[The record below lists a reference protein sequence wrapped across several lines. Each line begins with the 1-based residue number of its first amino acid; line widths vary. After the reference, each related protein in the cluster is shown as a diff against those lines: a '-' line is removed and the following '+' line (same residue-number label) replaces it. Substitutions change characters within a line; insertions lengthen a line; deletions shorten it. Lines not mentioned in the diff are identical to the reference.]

1 MYSRTQRIQEEKKQR
16 LRYGIRKFTGLGAAS
31 ALLGVGLLTSLSV
44 HAQTKTAEVRYDYV
58 TTEELTEAEKKA
70 IFTELPAQVTEDVT
84 YYLVYRKAGSSILP
98 QTGANTG
105 VLAGAIGAGLLLVGI
120 TVGRKNQRLVR
131 SAMTL
136 TLVGGSIVFT
146 SVSAVTVAQL
156 AQYGQTQ
163 TLTVGTAL
171 PDGKISIAG
180 YEFVGYLEGQKQ
192 SSETS
197 PALPTGLIDKAEEI
211 ENLPVQSTQPAD
223 ENKSD
228 IPTEPIPSEDK
239 VTDTPTEPTPSEDKV
254 EEVPA
259 ESKPAEKPVEETGGG
274 RVIGTEDK
282 VISETEKPVQPE
294 IPAPV
299 EKPAVPGDTE
309 TTVTPGE
316 EQPVSPEL
324 PTNPAEPDRPV
335 DTVRT
340 DVEKQVTVIKYETSY
355 VKDTSLPAGESKV
368 LTQGVDGKEIV
379 TTKVTYTNNVE
390 TAREIVAVE
399 TIAPVT
405 EVIAYND
412 EVSKNREELVES
424 LATISFA
431 TERRANADLEVGS
444 ERVLVAGVNGQTQTL
459 TKKVYDST
467 DVLISEEVVS
477 TEVVAQPVT
486 QVIEYGTKPKAVVET
501 TEETKVTELD
511 YTVETRQNPDLE
523 KGQTRTLTKGRKGT
537 LTQTYRITK
546 TNGNETAR
554 ELVKEERV
562 EPVNEIIEV
571 GTKAVVRYQIRQ
583 ETSVIPF
590 TTETRQVD
598 SLFEGESRELVAGVD
613 GQQTQTYK
621 DTYVDGVKVASE
633 MVGQP
638 EVIQPIKRIVEVG
651 TKKEKTSQV
660 LTETEVLAYTSIKE
674 EDPNLPE
681 GETKIKVQG
690 VNGERKVRITRV
702 TNNRTGQVREIREVI
717 SETAPITE
725 VIAESPIED
734 GNNSSKDTDGFKGL
748 DDPIKTLKILDIKK
762 GDIMFQNAN
771 VQFYA
776 DDARQFENKS
786 YGDLLS
792 LSEDERYRLA
802 ESTINAS
809 YLSIRPY
816 SDESLFYM
824 WLGASDEVVS
834 AFNTGQFIDETKVNL
849 YFLEYVNADRKLL
862 GIQPLTYDPL
872 LLSVAS
878 TRSSEMAT
886 YGDSQYEGQPHT
898 RPDGST
904 WSTALSILPDT
915 YESASFAENAQVYSV
930 MSNPY
935 QLTSEQ
941 WIAKKLFQG
950 WKTSPGHYA
959 NMMDADF
966 TRTAVSVRLTT
977 RYGSRSTYE
986 TNSMIGIEILS

>member
-44 HAQTKTAEVRYDYV
+44 HAQTKIAEVRYDYV
-58 TTEELTEAEKKA
+58 TTEELTESEKKA
-70 IFTELPAQVTEDVT
+70 IFTELPVQVTEDVT
-84 YYLVYRKAGSSILP
+84 YYLVYRKAGASMLP

-136 TLVGGSIVFT
+136 TLVGGSLVFT

-163 TLTVGTAL
+163 TLTVGSAL

-192 SSETS
+192 SREIS
-197 PALPTGLIDKAEEI
+197 PALPTGSIDKAEEN
-211 ENLPVQSTQPAD
+211 ENLPVQPTQPVD
-223 ENKSD
+223 ENTSD
-228 IPTEPIPSEDK
+228 IPAESIPSEEK
-239 VTDTPTEPTPSEDKV
+239 VTDTPTEQKPSEDKV

-274 RVIGTEDK
+274 QVIGREEK

-299 EKPAVPGDTE
+299 EKPAVPGETE

-316 EQPVSPEL
+316 EKPISPEL
-324 PTNPAEPDRPV
+324 PTNPSEPAQAV

-340 DVEKQVTVIKYETSY
+340 DIENQVTVIKYGTSY

-368 LTQGVDGKEIV
+368 LTQGVDGKQTV

-390 TAREIVAVE
+390 TAREVVATE
-399 TIAPVT
+399 TIEPVT

-412 EVSKNREELVES
+412 EVAQNREELVES
-424 LATISFA
+424 LTTISFA

-444 ERVLVAGVNGQTQTL
+444 ERVLVAGVNGQTKTL

-467 DVLISEEVVS
+467 GAVISEEVVS

-571 GTKAVVRYQIRQ
+571 GTKAVVRYQTRQ

-613 GQQTQTYK
+613 GQQIQTYK
-621 DTYVDGVKVASE
+621 DTYVDGVKVGSE

-638 EVIQPIKRIVEVG
+638 ELIQPIKRIVEVG
-651 TKKEKTSQV
+651 TKKEETSQV

-702 TNNRTGQVREIREVI
+702 TNNRTGQVSENREVF
-717 SETAPITE
+717 SETAPINEILVVGTKPASTNLLDKKTLTLDEFMSLTE
-725 VIAESPIED
+725 EQQDAFIAKKGTVPGTTIRT
-734 GNNSSKDTDGFKGL
+734 GATKDTFEKVETLINLDKLNAEFVRLLNEARAVEGL
-748 DDPIKTLKILDIKK
+748 SAVTYAGQGSDAQKAATVR
-762 GDIMFQNAN
+762 AN
-771 VQFYA
+771 
-776 DDARQFENKS
+776 
-786 YGDLLS
+786 
-792 LSEDERYRLA
+792 
-802 ESTINAS
+802 
-809 YLSIRPY
+809 
-816 SDESLFYM
+816 
-824 WLGASDEVVS
+824 
-834 AFNTGQFIDETKVNL
+834 
-849 YFLEYVNADRKLL
+849 
-862 GIQPLTYDPL
+862 
-872 LLSVAS
+872 
-878 TRSSEMAT
+878 EMADHGSLRYQGT
-886 YGDSQYEGQPHT
+886 ADGAHK
-898 RPDGST
+898 RPDGSKWT
-904 WSTALSILPDT
+904 TIYTAEQTARQGWRGENGLQLGSALSAYSAID
-915 YESASFAENAQVYSV
+915 ESRIANNLFSEWMRSAGHKAVMMKNLDNLQVAV
-930 MSNPY
+930 GIGLNDKAIE
-935 QLTSEQ
+935 TT
-941 WIAKKLFQG
+941 FNQG
-950 WKTSPGHYA
+950 VTVAMLELVEPKP
-959 NMMDADF
+959 
-966 TRTAVSVRLTT
+966 
-977 RYGSRSTYE
+977 
-986 TNSMIGIEILS
+986 

>member
-1 MYSRTQRIQEEKKQR
+1 MMYSRTQRIQEEKKQR

-58 TTEELTEAEKKA
+58 TTEELTEVEKKA
-70 IFTELPAQVTEDVT
+70 IFTELPAQVTEDVN
-84 YYLVYRKAGSSILP
+84 YYLVYRKVGSSILP
-98 QTGANTG
+98 QTGESTG

-120 TVGRKNQRLVR
+120 TVGRKNQRMVR

-136 TLVGGSIVFT
+136 TLVGGSLVFT

-156 AQYGQTQ
+156 AQYGQAQ
-163 TLTVGTAL
+163 TLTVGAAL

-180 YEFVGYLEGQKQ
+180 YEFVGYLEGKKQ
-192 SSETS
+192 SSDTS
-197 PALPTGLIDKAEEI
+197 PTLPTGSIDKAEEN
-211 ENLPVQSTQPAD
+211 ENLPVQPTQPAD
-223 ENKSD
+223 KNKSD
-228 IPTEPIPSEDK
+228 IPAESTPSEDK
-239 VTDTPTEPTPSEDKV
+239 ATDASAEQKPSEDKV

-274 RVIGTEDK
+274 QVIGTEDK

-299 EKPAVPGDTE
+299 EKPAVPGETE

-316 EQPVSPEL
+316 EKPVSPEL

-335 DTVRT
+335 DTIRT
-340 DVEKQVTVIKYETSY
+340 DVEKQVTVIKYGTSY

-368 LTQGVDGKEIV
+368 LTQGVDGKQTV

-390 TAREIVAVE
+390 TAREIVATE
-399 TIAPVT
+399 TIEPVT

-412 EVSKNREELVES
+412 EVSKNLEELIES

-431 TERRANADLEVGS
+431 TERRGNADLEVGS
-444 ERVLVAGVNGQTQTL
+444 ERVLVAGVNGQTKTL

-467 DVLISEEVVS
+467 GAVISEEVVS
-477 TEVVAQPVT
+477 TEVIAQPVT
-486 QVIEYGTKPKAVVET
+486 QVIEYGTKPKSVVET

-562 EPVNEIIEV
+562 DPVNEIIEV
-571 GTKAVVRYQIRQ
+571 GTKAVVRYQTRQ

-613 GQQTQTYK
+613 GQQTQAYK

-651 TKKEKTSQV
+651 IKKEETSQV

-702 TNNRTGQVREIREVI
+702 TNNRTGQVSETREVI
-717 SETAPITE
+717 SETAPVNEVLVVGTKPASTSLLDKKTLTLDEFMSLTE
-725 VIAESPIED
+725 EQQDAFIAKKGTVPGTTIRT
-734 GNNSSKDTDGFKGL
+734 GATKDTLEKVEQLINLDKLNAEFVSLLNAARAAEGL
-748 DDPIKTLKILDIKK
+748 SAVTYAGQGSDA
-762 GDIMFQNAN
+762 QNA
-771 VQFYA
+771 A
-776 DDARQFENKS
+776 TARAN
-786 YGDLLS
+786 
-792 LSEDERYRLA
+792 
-802 ESTINAS
+802 
-809 YLSIRPY
+809 
-816 SDESLFYM
+816 
-824 WLGASDEVVS
+824 
-834 AFNTGQFIDETKVNL
+834 
-849 YFLEYVNADRKLL
+849 
-862 GIQPLTYDPL
+862 
-872 LLSVAS
+872 
-878 TRSSEMAT
+878 EMADHGSLRYQGT
-886 YGDSQYEGQPHT
+886 VAGAHM
-898 RPDGST
+898 RPDGSKWT
-904 WSTALSILPDT
+904 TIYTAEQT
-915 YESASFAENAQVYSV
+915 ARQGWRGENALQMGSSLSAYSAINESRIANNLFTEWMNSAGHKAVMMKNLDNLQVAV
-930 MSNPY
+930 GIGLNDKAIE
-935 QLTSEQ
+935 TT
-941 WIAKKLFQG
+941 FNQG
-950 WKTSPGHYA
+950 VTVAMLELVEPKP
-959 NMMDADF
+959 
-966 TRTAVSVRLTT
+966 
-977 RYGSRSTYE
+977 
-986 TNSMIGIEILS
+986 

>member
-1 MYSRTQRIQEEKKQR
+1 MVYSRTQRIQEEKKQR

-58 TTEELTEAEKKA
+58 TTEELTEAEKNA
-70 IFTELPAQVTEDVT
+70 IFTELPAQVTEDVN
-84 YYLVYRKAGSSILP
+84 YYLVYRKVGSSILP
-98 QTGANTG
+98 QTGESTG
-105 VLAGAIGAGLLLVGI
+105 VLAGTIGAGLLLVGI
-120 TVGRKNQRLVR
+120 TVGRKNQRMVR

-136 TLVGGSIVFT
+136 TMVGGSLVFT

-163 TLTVGTAL
+163 TLTVGAAL

-192 SSETS
+192 SRETS
-197 PALPTGLIDKAEEI
+197 PALPTSSIDMAEEN
-211 ENLPVQSTQPAD
+211 ENLLVQPTQPAD

-228 IPTEPIPSEDK
+228 IPAESTPSEDK
-239 VTDTPTEPTPSEDKV
+239 ATDASAEQKPSEDKV

-274 RVIGTEDK
+274 QVIGTEDK

-294 IPAPV
+294 IPASV
-299 EKPAVPGDTE
+299 EKPAVPGETE

-316 EQPVSPEL
+316 EKPVSPEL

-340 DVEKQVTVIKYETSY
+340 DVEKQVTVIKYGTSY
-355 VKDTSLPAGESKV
+355 VKDTSLQAGESKV
-368 LTQGVDGKEIV
+368 LTQGVDGKQTV

-390 TAREIVAVE
+390 TAREIVATE
-399 TIAPVT
+399 TIEPVT

-412 EVSKNREELVES
+412 EVSKNREELIES
-424 LATISFA
+424 LTTISFA

-444 ERVLVAGVNGQTQTL
+444 ERVLVVGVNGQTKTL

-467 DVLISEEVVS
+467 GAVISEEVVS
-477 TEVVAQPVT
+477 TEVIAQPVT
-486 QVIEYGTKPKAVVET
+486 QVIEYGTKPKSVVET

-523 KGQTRTLTKGRKGT
+523 KGQTRTLTEGRKGT

-546 TNGNETAR
+546 TDGNETAR

-571 GTKAVVRYQIRQ
+571 GTKAVVRYQTRQ

-613 GQQTQTYK
+613 GQQTHTYK

-651 TKKEKTSQV
+651 IKKEETSQV

-674 EDPNLPE
+674 EDPNLSE

-702 TNNRTGQVREIREVI
+702 TNNRTGQVSETREVI
-717 SETAPITE
+717 SETAPVNE
-725 VIAESPIED
+725 VLVVGTKPAST
-734 GNNSSKDTDGFKGL
+734 SLL
-748 DDPIKTLKILDIKK
+748 DKKTLTLDEFMSLTEEQQDAFIAKK
-762 GDIMFQNAN
+762 GGVTGTSIRGGATKETFEKVETLINLDKLNAEFVRLLNAARAAEGLSAVTYAGQGSDAQNA
-771 VQFYA
+771 A
-776 DDARQFENKS
+776 TARAN
-786 YGDLLS
+786 
-792 LSEDERYRLA
+792 
-802 ESTINAS
+802 
-809 YLSIRPY
+809 
-816 SDESLFYM
+816 
-824 WLGASDEVVS
+824 
-834 AFNTGQFIDETKVNL
+834 
-849 YFLEYVNADRKLL
+849 
-862 GIQPLTYDPL
+862 
-872 LLSVAS
+872 
-878 TRSSEMAT
+878 EMADHGSLR
-886 YGDSQYEGQPHT
+886 YQGVPAGAHK
-898 RPDGST
+898 RPDGSHWT
-904 WSTALSILPDT
+904 TIYTAEQTARQGWRGENALQFGTALTARMAANETELASDLFD
-915 YESASFAENAQVYSV
+915 EWMRSAGHKAVMMKNLDNLQVAV
-930 MSNPY
+930 GIGLNDKAIE
-935 QLTSEQ
+935 TT
-941 WIAKKLFQG
+941 FNQG
-950 WKTSPGHYA
+950 VTVAMLELVEPKP
-959 NMMDADF
+959 
-966 TRTAVSVRLTT
+966 
-977 RYGSRSTYE
+977 
-986 TNSMIGIEILS
+986 

>member
-1 MYSRTQRIQEEKKQR
+1 MVYSRTQRIQEEKKQR

-58 TTEELTEAEKKA
+58 TTEELTEVEKKA
-70 IFTELPAQVTEDVT
+70 IFTELPAQVTEDVN
-84 YYLVYRKAGSSILP
+84 YYLVYRKVGSSILP
-98 QTGANTG
+98 QTGESTG

-136 TLVGGSIVFT
+136 TLVGGSLVFT

-163 TLTVGTAL
+163 TLTVGAAL

-180 YEFVGYLEGQKQ
+180 YEFVGYLEGKKQ

-197 PALPTGLIDKAEEI
+197 PTLPTGSIDKAEEN
-211 ENLPVQSTQPAD
+211 ENLPVQPTQPVD

-228 IPTEPIPSEDK
+228 IPAESTPSEDK
-239 VTDTPTEPTPSEDKV
+239 VTDASAEQKPSEDKV
-254 EEVPA
+254 EEVPV
-259 ESKPAEKPVEETGGG
+259 ESKPAEKPVEETGSGQ
-274 RVIGTEDK
+274 VIGTEDK
-282 VISETEKPVQPE
+282 VISETGKPVQPE

-299 EKPAVPGDTE
+299 EKPAVPGETE
-309 TTVTPGE
+309 TTVIPGE
-316 EQPVSPEL
+316 EKPVSPEL

-340 DVEKQVTVIKYETSY
+340 DVEKQVTVIKYGTSY

-368 LTQGVDGKEIV
+368 LTQGVDGKQTV

-390 TAREIVAVE
+390 TAREIVVTE
-399 TIAPVT
+399 TIEPVT

-412 EVSKNREELVES
+412 VVSKNREELIES
-424 LATISFA
+424 LTTVSFA

-444 ERVLVAGVNGQTQTL
+444 ERVLVAGVNGQTKTL

-467 DVLISEEVVS
+467 GAVISEEVVS
-477 TEVVAQPVT
+477 TEVVTQPVT
-486 QVIEYGTKPKAVVET
+486 QVIEYGTKPKSVVET

-571 GTKAVVRYQIRQ
+571 GTKAVVRYQTRQ

-651 TKKEKTSQV
+651 IKKEETSQV

-702 TNNRTGQVREIREVI
+702 TNNRTGQVSENREVI
-717 SETAPITE
+717 SETAPVNEVLVVGTKLASTSLLDKKTLTLDEFMSLTE
-725 VIAESPIED
+725 EQQDAFIAKKGTVPGTTIRT
-734 GNNSSKDTDGFKGL
+734 GATKDTLEKVEQLINLDKLNSEFITLLNAARAAEGL
-748 DDPIKTLKILDIKK
+748 SAVTYAGQGSDA
-762 GDIMFQNAN
+762 QNA
-771 VQFYA
+771 A
-776 DDARQFENKS
+776 TARAN
-786 YGDLLS
+786 
-792 LSEDERYRLA
+792 
-802 ESTINAS
+802 
-809 YLSIRPY
+809 
-816 SDESLFYM
+816 
-824 WLGASDEVVS
+824 
-834 AFNTGQFIDETKVNL
+834 
-849 YFLEYVNADRKLL
+849 
-862 GIQPLTYDPL
+862 
-872 LLSVAS
+872 
-878 TRSSEMAT
+878 EMADHGSLRYQGT
-886 YGDSQYEGQPHT
+886 ADGAHK
-898 RPDGST
+898 RPDGSKWT
-904 WSTALSILPDT
+904 TIYTAEQTARQGWRGENALQLGSALSAYSAID
-915 YESASFAENAQVYSV
+915 ESRIANSLFNEWMNSAGHKAVMMKNLDNLQVAV
-930 MSNPY
+930 GIGLNDKAIE
-935 QLTSEQ
+935 TT
-941 WIAKKLFQG
+941 FQNG
-950 WKTSPGHYA
+950 VTVAMLELVEPKPQR
-959 NMMDADF
+959 N
-966 TRTAVSVRLTT
+966 
-977 RYGSRSTYE
+977 
-986 TNSMIGIEILS
+986 

>member
-1 MYSRTQRIQEEKKQR
+1 MVYCRTQRIQEEKKQR

-98 QTGANTG
+98 QTGANTS

-136 TLVGGSIVFT
+136 TLVGGSLVFT

-163 TLTVGTAL
+163 TLTVGAAL

-197 PALPTGLIDKAEEI
+197 PALPTGSIDKAEEI

-274 RVIGTEDK
+274 QVIGTEDK

-309 TTVTPGE
+309 TPVTPGE

-390 TAREIVAVE
+390 TAREIVATE

-467 DVLISEEVVS
+467 GVLISEEVVS

-571 GTKAVVRYQIRQ
+571 GTKAVVRYQTRQ

-613 GQQTQTYK
+613 GQQTQPYK

-651 TKKEKTSQV
+651 TKKEETSQV

-674 EDPNLPE
+674 EDSNLPE

-702 TNNRTGQVREIREVI
+702 TNNRTGQVSEAREVI
-717 SETAPITE
+717 SETAPVNE
-725 VIAESPIED
+725 VLVVGTKPAST
-734 GNNSSKDTDGFKGL
+734 NLL
-748 DDPIKTLKILDIKK
+748 DKKTLTLDEFMSLTEEQQDAFIAKK
-762 GDIMFQNAN
+762 GHYVTGDDIRTGATKETFEKIEKLINIDKLNNEFARLLNQARAAEGLSPVTYAGKNSVAQSAATARAN
-771 VQFYA
+771 EMA
-776 DDARQFENKS
+776 DH
-786 YGDLLS
+786 G
-792 LSEDERYRLA
+792 
-802 ESTINAS
+802 
-809 YLSIRPY
+809 SIRY
-816 SDESLFYM
+816 QGTE
-824 WLGASDEVVS
+824 
-834 AFNTGQFIDETKVNL
+834 
-849 YFLEYVNADRKLL
+849 
-862 GIQPLTYDPL
+862 
-872 LLSVAS
+872 
-878 TRSSEMAT
+878 
-886 YGDSQYEGQPHT
+886 EGKHK
-898 RPDGST
+898 RPDGSKWT
-904 WSTALSILPDT
+904 TIYTA
-915 YESASFAENAQVYSV
+915 EQSARQGWRGENALQWRVLSAERVSNEIELADSLFNEWMRSAGHKAVMMKPYSNLQV
-930 MSNPY
+930 
-935 QLTSEQ
+935 
-941 WIAKKLFQG
+941 
-950 WKTSPGHYA
+950 
-959 NMMDADF
+959 
-966 TRTAVSVRLTT
+966 AVGIGL
-977 RYGSRSTYE
+977 
-986 TNSMIGIEILS
+986 NDKGIETTYRNGVTVAMLELIQPKP

>member
-1 MYSRTQRIQEEKKQR
+1 MVYSRTQRIQEEKKQR

-70 IFTELPAQVTEDVT
+70 IFTELPAQVTEDVN
-84 YYLVYRKAGSSILP
+84 YYLVYRKVGSSILP
-98 QTGANTG
+98 QTGESTG

-120 TVGRKNQRLVR
+120 TVGRKNQRMVR

-136 TLVGGSIVFT
+136 TLVGGSLVFT

-163 TLTVGTAL
+163 TLTVGSAL

-180 YEFVGYLEGQKQ
+180 YEFVGYLEGKKQ
-192 SSETS
+192 SSDTS
-197 PALPTGLIDKAEEI
+197 PTLPTGSIDKAEEN
-211 ENLPVQSTQPAD
+211 ENLPVQPTQPAD
-223 ENKSD
+223 KNKSD
-228 IPTEPIPSEDK
+228 IPAESTPSEDK
-239 VTDTPTEPTPSEDKV
+239 ATDASAEQKPSEDKV

-274 RVIGTEDK
+274 QVIGTEDK

-299 EKPAVPGDTE
+299 EKPAVPGETE

-316 EQPVSPEL
+316 EKPVSPEL

-340 DVEKQVTVIKYETSY
+340 DVEKQVTVIKYGTSY

-368 LTQGVDGKEIV
+368 LTQGVDGKQTV

-390 TAREIVAVE
+390 TAREIVATE
-399 TIAPVT
+399 TIEPVT

-424 LATISFA
+424 LTTISFA

-444 ERVLVAGVNGQTQTL
+444 ERVLVAGVNGQTKTL

-467 DVLISEEVVS
+467 GAVISEEVVS
-477 TEVVAQPVT
+477 TEVIAQPVT
-486 QVIEYGTKPKAVVET
+486 QVIEYGTKPKSVVET

-571 GTKAVVRYQIRQ
+571 GTKAVVRYQTRQ

-613 GQQTQTYK
+613 GQQIQTYK

-651 TKKEKTSQV
+651 IKKEETSQV

-702 TNNRTGQVREIREVI
+702 TNNRTGQVSETREVI
-717 SETAPITE
+717 SETAPVNEVLVVGTKPASTSLLDKKTLTLDEFMSLTE
-725 VIAESPIED
+725 EQQDAFIAKKGTVPGTTIRT
-734 GNNSSKDTDGFKGL
+734 GATKDTLEKVEQLINLDKLNAEFVSLLNAARAAEGL
-748 DDPIKTLKILDIKK
+748 SAVTYAGQGSDA
-762 GDIMFQNAN
+762 QNA
-771 VQFYA
+771 A
-776 DDARQFENKS
+776 TARAN
-786 YGDLLS
+786 
-792 LSEDERYRLA
+792 
-802 ESTINAS
+802 
-809 YLSIRPY
+809 
-816 SDESLFYM
+816 
-824 WLGASDEVVS
+824 
-834 AFNTGQFIDETKVNL
+834 
-849 YFLEYVNADRKLL
+849 
-862 GIQPLTYDPL
+862 
-872 LLSVAS
+872 
-878 TRSSEMAT
+878 EMADHGSLRYQGT
-886 YGDSQYEGQPHT
+886 ADGAHK
-898 RPDGST
+898 RPDGSKWT
-904 WSTALSILPDT
+904 TIYTAEQTARQGWRGENALQLGSALSAYSAID
-915 YESASFAENAQVYSV
+915 ESSIANSLFNEWMNSAGHKAVMMKNLDNLQV
-930 MSNPY
+930 
-935 QLTSEQ
+935 
-941 WIAKKLFQG
+941 
-950 WKTSPGHYA
+950 
-959 NMMDADF
+959 
-966 TRTAVSVRLTT
+966 AVGIGLNDKAIETT
-977 RYGSRSTYE
+977 FRNGVTVAMLE
-986 TNSMIGIEILS
+986 LVEPKP

>member
-1 MYSRTQRIQEEKKQR
+1 MVYSRTQRIQEEKKQR

-58 TTEELTEAEKKA
+58 TTEELTEVEKKA
-70 IFTELPAQVTEDVT
+70 IFTELPAQVTEDVN
-84 YYLVYRKAGSSILP
+84 YYLVYRKVGSSILP
-98 QTGANTG
+98 QTGESTG

-136 TLVGGSIVFT
+136 TLVGGSLVFT

-163 TLTVGTAL
+163 TLTVGAAL

-180 YEFVGYLEGQKQ
+180 YEFVGYLEGKKQ

-197 PALPTGLIDKAEEI
+197 PTLPTGSIDKAEEN
-211 ENLPVQSTQPAD
+211 ENLPVQPTQPVD

-228 IPTEPIPSEDK
+228 IPAESTPSEDK
-239 VTDTPTEPTPSEDKV
+239 VTDASAEQKPSEDKV
-254 EEVPA
+254 EEVPV
-259 ESKPAEKPVEETGGG
+259 ESKPAEKPVEETGSGQ
-274 RVIGTEDK
+274 VIGTEDK
-282 VISETEKPVQPE
+282 VISETGKPVQPE

-299 EKPAVPGDTE
+299 EKPAVPGETE
-309 TTVTPGE
+309 TTVIPGE
-316 EQPVSPEL
+316 EKPVSPEL

-340 DVEKQVTVIKYETSY
+340 DVEKQVTVIKYGTSY

-368 LTQGVDGKEIV
+368 LTQGVDGKQTV

-390 TAREIVAVE
+390 TAREIVVTE
-399 TIAPVT
+399 TIEPVT

-412 EVSKNREELVES
+412 EVSKNREELIES
-424 LATISFA
+424 LTTVSFA

-444 ERVLVAGVNGQTQTL
+444 ERVLVAGVNGQTKTL

-467 DVLISEEVVS
+467 GAVISEEVVS
-477 TEVVAQPVT
+477 TEVVTQPVT
-486 QVIEYGTKPKAVVET
+486 QVIEYGTKPKSVVET

-571 GTKAVVRYQIRQ
+571 GTKAVVRYQTRQ

-651 TKKEKTSQV
+651 IKKEETSQV

-702 TNNRTGQVREIREVI
+702 TNNRTGQVSENREVI
-717 SETAPITE
+717 SETAPVNEVLVVGTKLASTSLLDKKMLTLDEFMSLTE
-725 VIAESPIED
+725 EQQDAFIAKKGTVPGTTIRT
-734 GNNSSKDTDGFKGL
+734 GATKDTLEKVESLINLDKLNAEFVNLLNAARAAEGL
-748 DDPIKTLKILDIKK
+748 SAVTYAGQGSDA
-762 GDIMFQNAN
+762 QNA
-771 VQFYA
+771 A
-776 DDARQFENKS
+776 TARAN
-786 YGDLLS
+786 
-792 LSEDERYRLA
+792 
-802 ESTINAS
+802 
-809 YLSIRPY
+809 
-816 SDESLFYM
+816 
-824 WLGASDEVVS
+824 
-834 AFNTGQFIDETKVNL
+834 
-849 YFLEYVNADRKLL
+849 
-862 GIQPLTYDPL
+862 
-872 LLSVAS
+872 
-878 TRSSEMAT
+878 EMADHGSLRYQGT
-886 YGDSQYEGQPHT
+886 IAGAHM
-898 RPDGST
+898 RPDGSKWT
-904 WSTALSILPDT
+904 TIYTAEQVARQGWRGENALQLGSALSAYSAIDESRIANSLFT
-915 YESASFAENAQVYSV
+915 EWMNSASHKAVMMKDLDNLQV
-930 MSNPY
+930 
-935 QLTSEQ
+935 
-941 WIAKKLFQG
+941 
-950 WKTSPGHYA
+950 
-959 NMMDADF
+959 
-966 TRTAVSVRLTT
+966 AVGIGLNDKAIDTT
-977 RYGSRSTYE
+977 FRNGVTVAMLE
-986 TNSMIGIEILS
+986 LVEPKP

>member
-1 MYSRTQRIQEEKKQR
+1 MVYSRTQRIQEEKKQR

-58 TTEELTEAEKKA
+58 TTEELTEVEKKA
-70 IFTELPAQVTEDVT
+70 IFTELPAQVTEDVN
-84 YYLVYRKAGSSILP
+84 YYLVYRKVGSSILP
-98 QTGANTG
+98 QTGESTG

-136 TLVGGSIVFT
+136 TLVGGSLVFT

-163 TLTVGTAL
+163 TLTVGAAL

-180 YEFVGYLEGQKQ
+180 YEFVGYLEGKKQ

-197 PALPTGLIDKAEEI
+197 PTLPTGSIDKAEEN
-211 ENLPVQSTQPAD
+211 ENLPVQPTQPVD

-228 IPTEPIPSEDK
+228 IPAESTPSEDK
-239 VTDTPTEPTPSEDKV
+239 VTDASAEQKPSEDKV
-254 EEVPA
+254 EEVPV
-259 ESKPAEKPVEETGGG
+259 ESKPAEKPVEETGSGQ
-274 RVIGTEDK
+274 VIGTEDK
-282 VISETEKPVQPE
+282 VISETGKPVQPE

-299 EKPAVPGDTE
+299 EKPAVPGETE

-316 EQPVSPEL
+316 EKPVSPEL

-340 DVEKQVTVIKYETSY
+340 DVEKQVTVIKYGTSY

-368 LTQGVDGKEIV
+368 LTQGVDGKQTV

-390 TAREIVAVE
+390 TAREIVATE
-399 TIAPVT
+399 TIEPVT

-412 EVSKNREELVES
+412 EVSKNREELIES
-424 LATISFA
+424 LTTISFA

-444 ERVLVAGVNGQTQTL
+444 ERVLVAGVNGQTKTL

-467 DVLISEEVVS
+467 GAVISEEVVS
-477 TEVVAQPVT
+477 TEVIAQPVT
-486 QVIEYGTKPKAVVET
+486 QVIEYGTKPKSVVET

-571 GTKAVVRYQIRQ
+571 GTKAVVRYQTRQ

-613 GQQTQTYK
+613 GQQIQTYK

-651 TKKEKTSQV
+651 IKKEETSQV

-702 TNNRTGQVREIREVI
+702 TNNRTGQVSETREVI
-717 SETAPITE
+717 SETAPVNEVLVVGTKPASTSLLDKKTLTLDEFMSLTE
-725 VIAESPIED
+725 EQQDAFIAKKGTVPGTTIRT
-734 GNNSSKDTDGFKGL
+734 GATKDTLEKVEQLINLDKLNAEFVSLLNAARAAEGL
-748 DDPIKTLKILDIKK
+748 SAVTYAGQGSDA
-762 GDIMFQNAN
+762 QNA
-771 VQFYA
+771 A
-776 DDARQFENKS
+776 TARAN
-786 YGDLLS
+786 
-792 LSEDERYRLA
+792 
-802 ESTINAS
+802 
-809 YLSIRPY
+809 
-816 SDESLFYM
+816 
-824 WLGASDEVVS
+824 
-834 AFNTGQFIDETKVNL
+834 
-849 YFLEYVNADRKLL
+849 
-862 GIQPLTYDPL
+862 
-872 LLSVAS
+872 
-878 TRSSEMAT
+878 EMADHGSLRYQGT
-886 YGDSQYEGQPHT
+886 ADGAHK
-898 RPDGST
+898 RPDGSKWT
-904 WSTALSILPDT
+904 TIYTAEQTARQGWRGENALQLGSALSAYSAID
-915 YESASFAENAQVYSV
+915 ESSIANSLFNEWMNSAGHKAVMMKNLDNLQV
-930 MSNPY
+930 
-935 QLTSEQ
+935 
-941 WIAKKLFQG
+941 
-950 WKTSPGHYA
+950 
-959 NMMDADF
+959 
-966 TRTAVSVRLTT
+966 AVGIGLNDKAIETT
-977 RYGSRSTYE
+977 FRNGVTVAMLE
-986 TNSMIGIEILS
+986 LVEPKP

>member
-1 MYSRTQRIQEEKKQR
+1 MVYSRTQRIQEEKKQR

-58 TTEELTEAEKKA
+58 TTEELTEVEKKA
-70 IFTELPAQVTEDVT
+70 IFTELPAQVTEDVN
-84 YYLVYRKAGSSILP
+84 YYLVYRKVGSSILP
-98 QTGANTG
+98 QTGESTG

-136 TLVGGSIVFT
+136 TLVGGSLVFT

-163 TLTVGTAL
+163 TLTVGAAL

-180 YEFVGYLEGQKQ
+180 YEFVGYLEGKKQ

-197 PALPTGLIDKAEEI
+197 PTLPTASIDKAEEN
-211 ENLPVQSTQPAD
+211 ENLPVQPTQPVD

-228 IPTEPIPSEDK
+228 IPAESTPSEDK
-239 VTDTPTEPTPSEDKV
+239 VTDASAEQKPSEDKV
-254 EEVPA
+254 EEVPV
-259 ESKPAEKPVEETGGG
+259 ESKPAEKPVEETGSGQ
-274 RVIGTEDK
+274 VIGTEDK
-282 VISETEKPVQPE
+282 VISETGKPVQPE

-299 EKPAVPGDTE
+299 EKPAVPGETE
-309 TTVTPGE
+309 TTVIPGE
-316 EQPVSPEL
+316 EKPVSPEL

-340 DVEKQVTVIKYETSY
+340 DVEKQVTVIKYGTSY

-368 LTQGVDGKEIV
+368 LTQGVDGKQTV

-390 TAREIVAVE
+390 TAREIVATE
-399 TIAPVT
+399 TIEPVT

-412 EVSKNREELVES
+412 EVSKNREELIES
-424 LATISFA
+424 LTTVSFA

-444 ERVLVAGVNGQTQTL
+444 ERVLVAGVNGQTKTL

-467 DVLISEEVVS
+467 GAVISEEVVS
-477 TEVVAQPVT
+477 TEVVTQPVT
-486 QVIEYGTKPKAVVET
+486 QVIEYGTKPKSVVET

-571 GTKAVVRYQIRQ
+571 GTKAVVRYQTRQ

-651 TKKEKTSQV
+651 IKKEETSQV

-702 TNNRTGQVREIREVI
+702 TNNRTGQVSETREVI
-717 SETAPITE
+717 SETAPVNEVLVVGTKPASTSLLDKKTLTLDEFMSLTE
-725 VIAESPIED
+725 EQQDAFIAKKGTVPGTTIRT
-734 GNNSSKDTDGFKGL
+734 GATKDTLEKVESLINLDKLNAEFVNLLNAARAAEGL
-748 DDPIKTLKILDIKK
+748 SAVTYAGQGSDA
-762 GDIMFQNAN
+762 QNA
-771 VQFYA
+771 A
-776 DDARQFENKS
+776 TARAN
-786 YGDLLS
+786 
-792 LSEDERYRLA
+792 
-802 ESTINAS
+802 
-809 YLSIRPY
+809 
-816 SDESLFYM
+816 
-824 WLGASDEVVS
+824 
-834 AFNTGQFIDETKVNL
+834 
-849 YFLEYVNADRKLL
+849 
-862 GIQPLTYDPL
+862 
-872 LLSVAS
+872 
-878 TRSSEMAT
+878 EMADHGSLRYQGT
-886 YGDSQYEGQPHT
+886 IAGAHM
-898 RPDGST
+898 RPDGSKWT
-904 WSTALSILPDT
+904 TIYTAEQVARQGWRGENALQLGSALSAYSAIDESRIANSLFT
-915 YESASFAENAQVYSV
+915 EWMNSASHKAVMMKDLDNLQV
-930 MSNPY
+930 
-935 QLTSEQ
+935 
-941 WIAKKLFQG
+941 
-950 WKTSPGHYA
+950 
-959 NMMDADF
+959 
-966 TRTAVSVRLTT
+966 AVGIGLNDKAIDTT
-977 RYGSRSTYE
+977 FRNGVTVAMLE
-986 TNSMIGIEILS
+986 LVEPKP

>member
-1 MYSRTQRIQEEKKQR
+1 MVYSRTQRIQEEKKQR

-70 IFTELPAQVTEDVT
+70 IFTELPAQVTEDVN
-84 YYLVYRKAGSSILP
+84 YYLVYRKVGSSILP
-98 QTGANTG
+98 QTGESTG
-105 VLAGAIGAGLLLVGI
+105 VLAGAIGAGLLLVGV
-120 TVGRKNQRLVR
+120 TVGRKNQRMVR

-136 TLVGGSIVFT
+136 TLVGGSLVFT

-156 AQYGQTQ
+156 AQYGQAQ
-163 TLTVGTAL
+163 TLTVGAAL

-180 YEFVGYLEGQKQ
+180 YEFVGYLEGKKQ
-192 SSETS
+192 SSDTS
-197 PALPTGLIDKAEEI
+197 PTLPTGSIDKAEEN
-211 ENLPVQSTQPAD
+211 ENLPVQPTQPAD
-223 ENKSD
+223 KNKSD
-228 IPTEPIPSEDK
+228 IPAES
-239 VTDTPTEPTPSEDKV
+239 TPSEDKATDASAEQKPSEDEV

-274 RVIGTEDK
+274 QVIGTEDK

-294 IPAPV
+294 IPVPV
-299 EKPAVPGDTE
+299 EKPAVPGKTE

-316 EQPVSPEL
+316 EKPVSPEL

-340 DVEKQVTVIKYETSY
+340 DVEKQVTVIKYGTSY

-368 LTQGVDGKEIV
+368 LTQGVDGKQTV

-390 TAREIVAVE
+390 TAREIVATE
-399 TIAPVT
+399 TIEPVT

-412 EVSKNREELVES
+412 EVSKNLEELIES

-431 TERRANADLEVGS
+431 TERRGNADLEVGS
-444 ERVLVAGVNGQTQTL
+444 ERVLVAGVNGQTKTL

-467 DVLISEEVVS
+467 GAVISEEVVS
-477 TEVVAQPVT
+477 TEVIAQPVT
-486 QVIEYGTKPKAVVET
+486 QVIEYGTKPKSVVET

-571 GTKAVVRYQIRQ
+571 GTKAVVRYQTRQ

-613 GQQTQTYK
+613 GQQTQAYK

-651 TKKEKTSQV
+651 IKKEETSQV

-702 TNNRTGQVREIREVI
+702 TNNRTGQVSETREVI
-717 SETAPITE
+717 SETAPVNEVLVVGTKPASTSILDKKTLTLDEFMSLTE
-725 VIAESPIED
+725 EQQDAFIAKKGTVPGTTIRT
-734 GNNSSKDTDGFKGL
+734 GATKDTLEKVEQLINLDKLNAEFVSLLNAARAAEGL
-748 DDPIKTLKILDIKK
+748 SAVTYAGQGSDA
-762 GDIMFQNAN
+762 QNA
-771 VQFYA
+771 A
-776 DDARQFENKS
+776 TARAN
-786 YGDLLS
+786 
-792 LSEDERYRLA
+792 
-802 ESTINAS
+802 
-809 YLSIRPY
+809 
-816 SDESLFYM
+816 
-824 WLGASDEVVS
+824 
-834 AFNTGQFIDETKVNL
+834 
-849 YFLEYVNADRKLL
+849 
-862 GIQPLTYDPL
+862 
-872 LLSVAS
+872 
-878 TRSSEMAT
+878 EMADHGSLRYQGT
-886 YGDSQYEGQPHT
+886 ADGAHK
-898 RPDGST
+898 RPDGSKWT
-904 WSTALSILPDT
+904 TIYTAEQTARQGWRGENALQMGAALSA
-915 YESASFAENAQVYSV
+915 YSAIDEIDIANGLFTEWMNSAGHKAVMMKNLDNLQV
-930 MSNPY
+930 
-935 QLTSEQ
+935 
-941 WIAKKLFQG
+941 
-950 WKTSPGHYA
+950 
-959 NMMDADF
+959 
-966 TRTAVSVRLTT
+966 AVGIGLNDKAIETT
-977 RYGSRSTYE
+977 FRNGVTVAMLE
-986 TNSMIGIEILS
+986 LVEPKP

>member
-1 MYSRTQRIQEEKKQR
+1 MVYSRTQRIQEEKKQR

-70 IFTELPAQVTEDVT
+70 IFTELPAQVTEDVN
-84 YYLVYRKAGSSILP
+84 YYLVYRKVGSSILP
-98 QTGANTG
+98 QTGESTG
-105 VLAGAIGAGLLLVGI
+105 VLAGAIGAGLLLVGV
-120 TVGRKNQRLVR
+120 TVGRKNQRMVR

-136 TLVGGSIVFT
+136 TLVGGSLVFT

-163 TLTVGTAL
+163 TLTVGSAL

-180 YEFVGYLEGQKQ
+180 YEFVGYLEGKKQ
-192 SSETS
+192 SRETS
-197 PALPTGLIDKAEEI
+197 PTLPTGSIDKAEEN
-211 ENLPVQSTQPAD
+211 ENLLVQPTQPAD
-223 ENKSD
+223 KNKSD
-228 IPTEPIPSEDK
+228 IPAESTPSEDK
-239 VTDTPTEPTPSEDKV
+239 ATDASAEQKPSEDKV

-274 RVIGTEDK
+274 QVIGTEDK
-282 VISETEKPVQPE
+282 VISETEKSVQPE
-294 IPAPV
+294 IPASV
-299 EKPAVPGDTE
+299 EKPAVPGETE

-316 EQPVSPEL
+316 EKPVSPEL

-340 DVEKQVTVIKYETSY
+340 DVEKQVTVIKYGTSY

-368 LTQGVDGKEIV
+368 LTQGVDGKQTV

-390 TAREIVAVE
+390 TAREIVATE
-399 TIAPVT
+399 TIEPVT

-412 EVSKNREELVES
+412 EISKNREELVES
-424 LATISFA
+424 LTTISFA

-444 ERVLVAGVNGQTQTL
+444 ERVLVAGVNGQTKTL

-467 DVLISEEVVS
+467 GAVISEEVVS
-477 TEVVAQPVT
+477 TEVIAQPVT
-486 QVIEYGTKPKAVVET
+486 QVIEYGTKPKSVVET

-571 GTKAVVRYQIRQ
+571 GTKAVVRYQTRQ

-613 GQQTQTYK
+613 GQQIQTYK

-651 TKKEKTSQV
+651 IKKEETSQV

-702 TNNRTGQVREIREVI
+702 TNNRTGQVSETREVI
-717 SETAPITE
+717 SETAPVNEVLVVGTKPASTSLLDKKTLTLDEFMSLTE
-725 VIAESPIED
+725 EQQDAFIAKKGTVPGTTIRT
-734 GNNSSKDTDGFKGL
+734 GATKDTLEKVEQLINLDKLNAEFVSLLNAARAAEGL
-748 DDPIKTLKILDIKK
+748 SAVTYAGQGSDA
-762 GDIMFQNAN
+762 QNA
-771 VQFYA
+771 A
-776 DDARQFENKS
+776 TARAN
-786 YGDLLS
+786 
-792 LSEDERYRLA
+792 
-802 ESTINAS
+802 
-809 YLSIRPY
+809 
-816 SDESLFYM
+816 
-824 WLGASDEVVS
+824 
-834 AFNTGQFIDETKVNL
+834 
-849 YFLEYVNADRKLL
+849 
-862 GIQPLTYDPL
+862 
-872 LLSVAS
+872 
-878 TRSSEMAT
+878 EMADHGSLRYQGT
-886 YGDSQYEGQPHT
+886 ADGAHK
-898 RPDGST
+898 RPDGSKWT
-904 WSTALSILPDT
+904 TIYTAEQT
-915 YESASFAENAQVYSV
+915 ARQGWRGENALQMGSSLSAYSAINESRIANNLFTEWMNSAGHKAVMMKNLDNLQVAV
-930 MSNPY
+930 GIGLNDKAIE
-935 QLTSEQ
+935 TT
-941 WIAKKLFQG
+941 FNQG
-950 WKTSPGHYA
+950 VTVAMLELVEPKP
-959 NMMDADF
+959 
-966 TRTAVSVRLTT
+966 
-977 RYGSRSTYE
+977 
-986 TNSMIGIEILS
+986 

>member
-1 MYSRTQRIQEEKKQR
+1 MVYSRTQRIQEEKKQR

-70 IFTELPAQVTEDVT
+70 IFTELPAQVTEDVN
-84 YYLVYRKAGSSILP
+84 YYLVYRKVGSSILP
-98 QTGANTG
+98 QTGESTG
-105 VLAGAIGAGLLLVGI
+105 VLAGAIGAGLLLVGV
-120 TVGRKNQRLVR
+120 TVGRKNQRMVR

-136 TLVGGSIVFT
+136 TLVGGSLVFT

-156 AQYGQTQ
+156 AQYGQAQ
-163 TLTVGTAL
+163 TLTVGAAL

-180 YEFVGYLEGQKQ
+180 YEFVGYLEGKKQ
-192 SSETS
+192 SRETS
-197 PALPTGLIDKAEEI
+197 SALPMGSIDKAEEN
-211 ENLPVQSTQPAD
+211 ENLLVQPTQPAD

-228 IPTEPIPSEDK
+228 IPTESIPSEDK
-239 VTDTPTEPTPSEDKV
+239 VTDASAEQKPSEDKV

-274 RVIGTEDK
+274 QVIGTEDK

-299 EKPAVPGDTE
+299 EKPAVPGETE

-316 EQPVSPEL
+316 EKPVSPEL

-340 DVEKQVTVIKYETSY
+340 DVEKQVTVIKYGTSY

-368 LTQGVDGKEIV
+368 LTQGVDGKQTV

-390 TAREIVAVE
+390 TAREIVATE
-399 TIAPVT
+399 TIEPVT

-424 LATISFA
+424 LTTISFA

-444 ERVLVAGVNGQTQTL
+444 ERVLVAGVNGQTKTL

-467 DVLISEEVVS
+467 GAVISEEVVS
-477 TEVVAQPVT
+477 TEVIAQPVT
-486 QVIEYGTKPKAVVET
+486 QVIEYGTKPKSVVET

-523 KGQTRTLTKGRKGT
+523 KGQTRTLTEGRKGT

-546 TNGNETAR
+546 TDGNETAR

-571 GTKAVVRYQIRQ
+571 GTKAVVRYQTRQ

-651 TKKEKTSQV
+651 IKKEETSQV

-702 TNNRTGQVREIREVI
+702 TNNRTGQVSETREVI
-717 SETAPITE
+717 SETAPVNEVLVVGTKPASTSLLDKKTLTLDEFMSLTE
-725 VIAESPIED
+725 EQQDAFIAKKGTVPGTTIRT
-734 GNNSSKDTDGFKGL
+734 GATKDTLEKVEQLINLDKLNAEFVSLLNAARAAEGL
-748 DDPIKTLKILDIKK
+748 SAVTYAGQGSDA
-762 GDIMFQNAN
+762 QNA
-771 VQFYA
+771 A
-776 DDARQFENKS
+776 TARAN
-786 YGDLLS
+786 
-792 LSEDERYRLA
+792 
-802 ESTINAS
+802 
-809 YLSIRPY
+809 
-816 SDESLFYM
+816 
-824 WLGASDEVVS
+824 
-834 AFNTGQFIDETKVNL
+834 
-849 YFLEYVNADRKLL
+849 
-862 GIQPLTYDPL
+862 
-872 LLSVAS
+872 
-878 TRSSEMAT
+878 EMADHGSLRYQGT
-886 YGDSQYEGQPHT
+886 ADGAHK
-898 RPDGST
+898 RPDGSKWT
-904 WSTALSILPDT
+904 TIYTAEQTARQGWRGENALQMGAALSA
-915 YESASFAENAQVYSV
+915 YSAIDEIDIANGLFTEWMNSAGHKAVMMKNLDNLQV
-930 MSNPY
+930 
-935 QLTSEQ
+935 
-941 WIAKKLFQG
+941 
-950 WKTSPGHYA
+950 
-959 NMMDADF
+959 
-966 TRTAVSVRLTT
+966 AVGIGLNDKAIETT
-977 RYGSRSTYE
+977 FRNGVTVAMLE
-986 TNSMIGIEILS
+986 LVEPKP

>member
-1 MYSRTQRIQEEKKQR
+1 MVYSRTQRIQEEKKQR

-58 TTEELTEAEKKA
+58 TTEELTEAEKNA
-70 IFTELPAQVTEDVT
+70 IFTELPAQVIEDVN
-84 YYLVYRKAGSSILP
+84 YYLVYRKVGSSVLP
-98 QTGANTG
+98 QTGESTG

-120 TVGRKNQRLVR
+120 TVGRKNQRMVR

-136 TLVGGSIVFT
+136 TLVGGSLVFT

-156 AQYGQTQ
+156 AQYGQAQ
-163 TLTVGTAL
+163 TLTVGAAL

-180 YEFVGYLEGQKQ
+180 YEFVGYLEGKKQ
-192 SSETS
+192 SSDTS
-197 PALPTGLIDKAEEI
+197 PTLPTGSIDKAEEN
-211 ENLPVQSTQPAD
+211 ENLLVQPTQPAD
-223 ENKSD
+223 KNKSD
-228 IPTEPIPSEDK
+228 IPAESTPSEDK
-239 VTDTPTEPTPSEDKV
+239 ATDASAEQKPSEDKV

-274 RVIGTEDK
+274 QVIGTEDK

-299 EKPAVPGDTE
+299 EKPAVPGETE

-316 EQPVSPEL
+316 EKPVSPEL

-340 DVEKQVTVIKYETSY
+340 DVEKQVTVIKYGTSY

-390 TAREIVAVE
+390 TAREIVATE
-399 TIAPVT
+399 TIEPVT

-424 LATISFA
+424 LTTISFA
-431 TERRANADLEVGS
+431 TERRGNADLEVGS
-444 ERVLVAGVNGQTQTL
+444 ERVLVAGVNGQTKTL

-467 DVLISEEVVS
+467 GAVISEEVVS
-477 TEVVAQPVT
+477 TEVIAQPVT
-486 QVIEYGTKPKAVVET
+486 QVIEYGTKPKSVVET

-571 GTKAVVRYQIRQ
+571 GTKAVVRYQTRQ

-651 TKKEKTSQV
+651 IKKEETSQV

-702 TNNRTGQVREIREVI
+702 TNNRTGQVSETREVI
-717 SETAPITE
+717 SETAPVNEVLVVGTKPASTSLLDKKTLTLDEFMSLTE
-725 VIAESPIED
+725 EQQDAFIAKKGTVPGTTIRT
-734 GNNSSKDTDGFKGL
+734 GATKDTLEKVEQLINLDKLNAEFVSLLNAARAAEGL
-748 DDPIKTLKILDIKK
+748 SAVTYAGQGSDA
-762 GDIMFQNAN
+762 QNA
-771 VQFYA
+771 A
-776 DDARQFENKS
+776 TARAN
-786 YGDLLS
+786 
-792 LSEDERYRLA
+792 
-802 ESTINAS
+802 
-809 YLSIRPY
+809 
-816 SDESLFYM
+816 
-824 WLGASDEVVS
+824 
-834 AFNTGQFIDETKVNL
+834 
-849 YFLEYVNADRKLL
+849 
-862 GIQPLTYDPL
+862 
-872 LLSVAS
+872 
-878 TRSSEMAT
+878 EMADHGSLRYQGT
-886 YGDSQYEGQPHT
+886 ADGAHK
-898 RPDGST
+898 RPDGSKWT
-904 WSTALSILPDT
+904 TIYTAEQT
-915 YESASFAENAQVYSV
+915 ARQGWRGENALQMGSSLSAYSAINESRIANNLFTEWMNSAGHKAVMMKNLDNLQVAV
-930 MSNPY
+930 GIGLNDKAIE
-935 QLTSEQ
+935 TT
-941 WIAKKLFQG
+941 FNQG
-950 WKTSPGHYA
+950 VTVAMLELVEPKP
-959 NMMDADF
+959 
-966 TRTAVSVRLTT
+966 
-977 RYGSRSTYE
+977 
-986 TNSMIGIEILS
+986 

>member
-1 MYSRTQRIQEEKKQR
+1 MVYSRTQRIQEEKKQR

-70 IFTELPAQVTEDVT
+70 IFTELPAQVTEDVN
-84 YYLVYRKAGSSILP
+84 YYLVYRKVGSSILP
-98 QTGANTG
+98 QTGESTG

-120 TVGRKNQRLVR
+120 TVGRKNQRMVR

-136 TLVGGSIVFT
+136 TLVGGSLVFT

-163 TLTVGTAL
+163 TLTVGAAL

-180 YEFVGYLEGQKQ
+180 YEFVGYLEGKKQ
-192 SSETS
+192 SSDTS
-197 PALPTGLIDKAEEI
+197 PTLPTGSIDKAEEN
-211 ENLPVQSTQPAD
+211 ENLLVQPTQPAD
-223 ENKSD
+223 KNKSD
-228 IPTEPIPSEDK
+228 SPAESTPSEDK
-239 VTDTPTEPTPSEDKV
+239 VTDASAEQKPSEDKV

-274 RVIGTEDK
+274 QVIGTEDK

-294 IPAPV
+294 IPALV

-316 EQPVSPEL
+316 EKPVSPEL

-340 DVEKQVTVIKYETSY
+340 DVEKQVTVIKYGTSY

-390 TAREIVAVE
+390 TAREIVATE

-412 EVSKNREELVES
+412 EVSKNREELIES

-444 ERVLVAGVNGQTQTL
+444 ERVLVAGVNGQTKTL

-467 DVLISEEVVS
+467 GAVISDEVVS
-477 TEVVAQPVT
+477 TEVIAQPVT

-511 YTVETRQNPDLE
+511 YTVETRQNSDLE

-537 LTQTYRITK
+537 LAQTYRITK

-571 GTKAVVRYQIRQ
+571 GTKAVVRYQTRQ

-621 DTYVDGVKVASE
+621 DTYVDGIKVGSE

-651 TKKEKTSQV
+651 IKKEETSQV

-702 TNNRTGQVREIREVI
+702 TNNRTGQVSETREVI
-717 SETAPITE
+717 SETAPVNEVLVVGTKPASTSLLDKKTLTLDEFMSLTE
-725 VIAESPIED
+725 EQQDAFIAKKGTVPGTTIRT
-734 GNNSSKDTDGFKGL
+734 GATKDTLEKVEQLINLDKLNAEFVSLLNAARAAEGL
-748 DDPIKTLKILDIKK
+748 SAVTYAGQGSDA
-762 GDIMFQNAN
+762 QNA
-771 VQFYA
+771 A
-776 DDARQFENKS
+776 TARAN
-786 YGDLLS
+786 
-792 LSEDERYRLA
+792 
-802 ESTINAS
+802 
-809 YLSIRPY
+809 
-816 SDESLFYM
+816 
-824 WLGASDEVVS
+824 
-834 AFNTGQFIDETKVNL
+834 
-849 YFLEYVNADRKLL
+849 
-862 GIQPLTYDPL
+862 
-872 LLSVAS
+872 
-878 TRSSEMAT
+878 EMADHGSLRYQGT
-886 YGDSQYEGQPHT
+886 ADGAHK
-898 RPDGST
+898 RPDGSKWT
-904 WSTALSILPDT
+904 TIYTAEQT
-915 YESASFAENAQVYSV
+915 ARQGWRGENALQMGSSLSAYSAINESRIANNLFTEWMNSAGHKAVMMKNLDNLQVAV
-930 MSNPY
+930 GIGLNDKAIE
-935 QLTSEQ
+935 TT
-941 WIAKKLFQG
+941 FNQG
-950 WKTSPGHYA
+950 VTVAMLELVEPKP
-959 NMMDADF
+959 
-966 TRTAVSVRLTT
+966 
-977 RYGSRSTYE
+977 
-986 TNSMIGIEILS
+986 

>member
-1 MYSRTQRIQEEKKQR
+1 MVYSRTQRIQEEKNQR

-70 IFTELPAQVTEDVT
+70 IFTELPAQVTEDVN
-84 YYLVYRKAGSSILP
+84 YYLVYRKVGSSILP
-98 QTGANTG
+98 QTGESTG

-120 TVGRKNQRLVR
+120 TVGRKNQRMVR

-136 TLVGGSIVFT
+136 TLVGGSLVFT

-156 AQYGQTQ
+156 AQYGQAQ
-163 TLTVGTAL
+163 TLTVGAAL

-180 YEFVGYLEGQKQ
+180 YEFVGYLEGKKQ
-192 SSETS
+192 SSDTS
-197 PALPTGLIDKAEEI
+197 PTLPTGSIDKAEEN
-211 ENLPVQSTQPAD
+211 ENLLVQPTQPAD
-223 ENKSD
+223 KNKSD
-228 IPTEPIPSEDK
+228 IPAESTPSEDK
-239 VTDTPTEPTPSEDKV
+239 ATDASAEQKPSEDKV

-274 RVIGTEDK
+274 QVIGTEDK

-299 EKPAVPGDTE
+299 EKPAVPGETE

-316 EQPVSPEL
+316 EKPVSPEL

-340 DVEKQVTVIKYETSY
+340 DVEKQVTVIKYGTSY

-368 LTQGVDGKEIV
+368 LTQGVDGKQTV

-390 TAREIVAVE
+390 TAREIVATE
-399 TIAPVT
+399 TIEPVT

-412 EVSKNREELVES
+412 EVSKNREELIES

-444 ERVLVAGVNGQTQTL
+444 ERVLVAGVNGQTKTL

-467 DVLISEEVVS
+467 GAVISEEVVS
-477 TEVVAQPVT
+477 TEVIAQPVT
-486 QVIEYGTKPKAVVET
+486 QVIEYGTKPKSVVET

-571 GTKAVVRYQIRQ
+571 GTKAVVRYQTRQ

-613 GQQTQTYK
+613 GQQIQTYK

-651 TKKEKTSQV
+651 IKKEETSQV

-702 TNNRTGQVREIREVI
+702 TNNRTGQVSETREVI
-717 SETAPITE
+717 SETAPVNEVLVVGTKPASTSLLDKKTLTLDEFMSLTE
-725 VIAESPIED
+725 EQQDAFIAKKGTVPGTTIRT
-734 GNNSSKDTDGFKGL
+734 GATKDTLEKVEQLINLDKLNAEFVSLLNAARAAEGL
-748 DDPIKTLKILDIKK
+748 SVVTYAGQGSDA
-762 GDIMFQNAN
+762 QNA
-771 VQFYA
+771 A
-776 DDARQFENKS
+776 TARAN
-786 YGDLLS
+786 
-792 LSEDERYRLA
+792 
-802 ESTINAS
+802 
-809 YLSIRPY
+809 
-816 SDESLFYM
+816 
-824 WLGASDEVVS
+824 
-834 AFNTGQFIDETKVNL
+834 
-849 YFLEYVNADRKLL
+849 
-862 GIQPLTYDPL
+862 
-872 LLSVAS
+872 
-878 TRSSEMAT
+878 EMADHGSLRYQGT
-886 YGDSQYEGQPHT
+886 ADGAHK
-898 RPDGST
+898 RPDGSKWT
-904 WSTALSILPDT
+904 TIYTAEQTARQGWRGENALQMGAALSA
-915 YESASFAENAQVYSV
+915 YSAIDEIDIANGLFTEWMNSAGHKAVMMKNLDNLQV
-930 MSNPY
+930 
-935 QLTSEQ
+935 
-941 WIAKKLFQG
+941 
-950 WKTSPGHYA
+950 
-959 NMMDADF
+959 
-966 TRTAVSVRLTT
+966 AVGIGLNDKAIETT
-977 RYGSRSTYE
+977 FRNGVTVAMLE
-986 TNSMIGIEILS
+986 LVEPKP

>member
-1 MYSRTQRIQEEKKQR
+1 MVYSRTQRIQEEKKQR

-44 HAQTKTAEVRYDYV
+44 HAQTKTTEVRYDYV
-58 TTEELTEAEKKA
+58 TTEELTEAEKNA
-70 IFTELPAQVTEDVT
+70 IFTELPAQVTEDVN
-84 YYLVYRKAGSSILP
+84 YYLVYRKVGSSILP
-98 QTGANTG
+98 QTGESTG
-105 VLAGAIGAGLLLVGI
+105 VLAGAIGAGLLLVGV
-120 TVGRKNQRLVR
+120 TVGRKNQRMVR

-136 TLVGGSIVFT
+136 TLVGGSLVFT

-163 TLTVGTAL
+163 TLTVGSAL

-192 SSETS
+192 SRETS
-197 PALPTGLIDKAEEI
+197 PALPTSSIDMAEEN
-211 ENLPVQSTQPAD
+211 ENLLVQPTQPAD

-228 IPTEPIPSEDK
+228 IPAESTPSEDK
-239 VTDTPTEPTPSEDKV
+239 ATDASAEQKPSEDKV

-274 RVIGTEDK
+274 QVIGTEDK

-294 IPAPV
+294 IPASV
-299 EKPAVPGDTE
+299 EKPVVPGETE

-316 EQPVSPEL
+316 EKPVSPEL

-340 DVEKQVTVIKYETSY
+340 DVEKQVTVIKYGTSY
-355 VKDTSLPAGESKV
+355 VKDTSLQAGESKV
-368 LTQGVDGKEIV
+368 LTQGVDGKQTV

-390 TAREIVAVE
+390 TAREIVATE
-399 TIAPVT
+399 TIEPVT

-412 EVSKNREELVES
+412 EASKNREELIES

-444 ERVLVAGVNGQTQTL
+444 ERVLVAGVNGQTKTL

-467 DVLISEEVVS
+467 GAVISEEVVS
-477 TEVVAQPVT
+477 TEVIAQPVT
-486 QVIEYGTKPKAVVET
+486 QVIEYGTKPKSVVET

-523 KGQTRTLTKGRKGT
+523 KGQTRTLTEGRKGT

-546 TNGNETAR
+546 TDGNETAR

-571 GTKAVVRYQIRQ
+571 GTKAVVRYQTRQ

-613 GQQTQTYK
+613 GQQTHTYK

-651 TKKEKTSQV
+651 IKKEETSQV

-674 EDPNLPE
+674 EDPNLSE

-702 TNNRTGQVREIREVI
+702 TNNRTGQVSETREVI
-717 SETAPITE
+717 SETAPVNE
-725 VIAESPIED
+725 VLVVGTKPAST
-734 GNNSSKDTDGFKGL
+734 SLL
-748 DDPIKTLKILDIKK
+748 DKKTLTLDEFMSLTEEQQDAFIAKK
-762 GDIMFQNAN
+762 GGVTGTSIRGGATKETFEKVETLINLDKLNAEFVRLLNAARAAEGLSSVTYAGQGSDAQNA
-771 VQFYA
+771 A
-776 DDARQFENKS
+776 
-786 YGDLLS
+786 
-792 LSEDERYRLA
+792 
-802 ESTINAS
+802 T
-809 YLSIRPY
+809 
-816 SDESLFYM
+816 
-824 WLGASDEVVS
+824 
-834 AFNTGQFIDETKVNL
+834 
-849 YFLEYVNADRKLL
+849 
-862 GIQPLTYDPL
+862 
-872 LLSVAS
+872 
-878 TRSSEMAT
+878 TRANEMADHGSLRYQGT
-886 YGDSQYEGQPHT
+886 ADGAHK
-898 RPDGST
+898 RPDGSKWT
-904 WSTALSILPDT
+904 TVYTAEQT
-915 YESASFAENAQVYSV
+915 ARQGWRGENALQLGTVLSAGKASDEIRVANSLFDEWMRSAGHKAVMMKNLDNLQV
-930 MSNPY
+930 
-935 QLTSEQ
+935 
-941 WIAKKLFQG
+941 
-950 WKTSPGHYA
+950 
-959 NMMDADF
+959 
-966 TRTAVSVRLTT
+966 AV
-977 RYGSRSTYE
+977 G
-986 TNSMIGIEILS
+986 IGLNDKAIENTFRDGVTVAMLELVEPKP

>member
-1 MYSRTQRIQEEKKQR
+1 MVYSRTQRIQEEKKQR

-70 IFTELPAQVTEDVT
+70 IFTELPAQVTEDVN
-84 YYLVYRKAGSSILP
+84 YYLVYRKVGSSILP
-98 QTGANTG
+98 QTGESTG
-105 VLAGAIGAGLLLVGI
+105 VLAGAIGAGLLLVGV
-120 TVGRKNQRLVR
+120 TVGRKNQRMVR

-136 TLVGGSIVFT
+136 TLVGGSLVFT

-156 AQYGQTQ
+156 AQYGQAQ
-163 TLTVGTAL
+163 TLTVGAAL

-180 YEFVGYLEGQKQ
+180 YEFVGYLEGKKQ
-192 SSETS
+192 SSDTS
-197 PALPTGLIDKAEEI
+197 PTLPTGSIDKAEEN
-211 ENLPVQSTQPAD
+211 ENLLVQPTQPAD
-223 ENKSD
+223 KNKSD
-228 IPTEPIPSEDK
+228 IPAESTPSEDK
-239 VTDTPTEPTPSEDKV
+239 VTDASAEQKPSEDKV

-274 RVIGTEDK
+274 QVIGTEDK

-294 IPAPV
+294 ISAPV
-299 EKPAVPGDTE
+299 EKPAVPGETE

-316 EQPVSPEL
+316 EKPVSPEL

-340 DVEKQVTVIKYETSY
+340 DVEKQVTVIKYGTSY

-368 LTQGVDGKEIV
+368 LTQGVDGKQTV

-390 TAREIVAVE
+390 TAREIVATE
-399 TIAPVT
+399 TIEPVT

-412 EVSKNREELVES
+412 EVSKNREELIES

-444 ERVLVAGVNGQTQTL
+444 ERVLVAGVNGQTKTL

-467 DVLISEEVVS
+467 GAVISEEVVS
-477 TEVVAQPVT
+477 TEVIAQPVT
-486 QVIEYGTKPKAVVET
+486 QVIEYGTKPKSVVET

-571 GTKAVVRYQIRQ
+571 GTKAVVRYQTRQ

-613 GQQTQTYK
+613 GQQIQTYK

-651 TKKEKTSQV
+651 IKKEETSQV

-702 TNNRTGQVREIREVI
+702 TNNRTGQVSETREVI
-717 SETAPITE
+717 SETAPVNEVLVVGTKPASTSLLDKKTLTLDEFMSLTE
-725 VIAESPIED
+725 EQQDAFIAKKGTVPGTTIRT
-734 GNNSSKDTDGFKGL
+734 GATKDTLEKVEQLINLDKLNAEFVSLLNAARAAEGL
-748 DDPIKTLKILDIKK
+748 SAVTYAGQGSDA
-762 GDIMFQNAN
+762 QNA
-771 VQFYA
+771 A
-776 DDARQFENKS
+776 TARAN
-786 YGDLLS
+786 
-792 LSEDERYRLA
+792 
-802 ESTINAS
+802 
-809 YLSIRPY
+809 
-816 SDESLFYM
+816 
-824 WLGASDEVVS
+824 
-834 AFNTGQFIDETKVNL
+834 
-849 YFLEYVNADRKLL
+849 
-862 GIQPLTYDPL
+862 
-872 LLSVAS
+872 
-878 TRSSEMAT
+878 EMADHGSLRYQGT
-886 YGDSQYEGQPHT
+886 ADGAHK
-898 RPDGST
+898 RPDGSKWT
-904 WSTALSILPDT
+904 TIYTAEQTARQGWRGENALQMGAALSA
-915 YESASFAENAQVYSV
+915 YSAIDEIDIANGLFTEWMNSAGHKAVMMKNLDNLQV
-930 MSNPY
+930 
-935 QLTSEQ
+935 
-941 WIAKKLFQG
+941 
-950 WKTSPGHYA
+950 
-959 NMMDADF
+959 
-966 TRTAVSVRLTT
+966 AVGIGLNDKAIETT
-977 RYGSRSTYE
+977 FRNGVTVAMLE
-986 TNSMIGIEILS
+986 LVEPKP

>member
-1 MYSRTQRIQEEKKQR
+1 MVYSRTQRIQEEKKQR

-58 TTEELTEAEKKA
+58 TTEELTEVEKKA
-70 IFTELPAQVTEDVT
+70 IFTELPAQVTEDVN
-84 YYLVYRKAGSSILP
+84 YYLVYRKVGSSILP
-98 QTGANTG
+98 QTGESTG

-136 TLVGGSIVFT
+136 TLVGGSLVFT

-163 TLTVGTAL
+163 TLTVGAAL

-180 YEFVGYLEGQKQ
+180 YEFVGYLEGKKQ

-197 PALPTGLIDKAEEI
+197 PTLPTGSIDKAEEN
-211 ENLPVQSTQPAD
+211 ENLPVQPTQPVD

-228 IPTEPIPSEDK
+228 IPAESTPSEDK
-239 VTDTPTEPTPSEDKV
+239 VTDASAEQKPSEDEVK
-254 EEVPA
+254 EVPV

-274 RVIGTEDK
+274 QVIGTEDK

-299 EKPAVPGDTE
+299 EKPAVPGDTA
-309 TTVTPGE
+309 TTVTPGK

-340 DVEKQVTVIKYETSY
+340 DVEKQVTVIKYGTSY

-379 TTKVTYTNNVE
+379 TTKVTYTNSVE
-390 TAREIVAVE
+390 TAREIVATE

-412 EVSKNREELVES
+412 EVSKNREELIES
-424 LATISFA
+424 LTTVSFA

-444 ERVLVAGVNGQTQTL
+444 ERVLVAGVNGQTKTL

-467 DVLISEEVVS
+467 GAVISEEVVS
-477 TEVVAQPVT
+477 TEVVTQPVT
-486 QVIEYGTKPKAVVET
+486 QVIEYGTKPKSVVET

-571 GTKAVVRYQIRQ
+571 GTKAVVRYQTRQ

-651 TKKEKTSQV
+651 IKKEETSQV

-702 TNNRTGQVREIREVI
+702 TNNRTGQVSENREVI
-717 SETAPITE
+717 SETAPVNE
-725 VIAESPIED
+725 VLVVGTKPAST
-734 GNNSSKDTDGFKGL
+734 SLL
-748 DDPIKTLKILDIKK
+748 DKKTLTLDEFMSLTEEQQDAFIAKK
-762 GDIMFQNAN
+762 GTVPGTTIRTGATKETFEKVEQLINLDKLNAE
-771 VQFYA
+771 F
-776 DDARQFENKS
+776 
-786 YGDLLS
+786 
-792 LSEDERYRLA
+792 
-802 ESTINAS
+802 
-809 YLSIRPY
+809 
-816 SDESLFYM
+816 
-824 WLGASDEVVS
+824 
-834 AFNTGQFIDETKVNL
+834 VNL
-849 YFLEYVNADRKLL
+849 LNAARAAEGLSAV
-862 GIQPLTYDPL
+862 TYAGQGSDVQ
-872 LLSVAS
+872 SAA
-878 TRSSEMAT
+878 TARANEMADHGSLRYQGT
-886 YGDSQYEGQPHT
+886 PDGAHK
-898 RPDGST
+898 RPDGSNWT
-904 WSTALSILPDT
+904 TIYTAEQTASQGWRGENALQLGAALSAYSAID
-915 YESASFAENAQVYSV
+915 ESSIANSLFNEWMNSSGHKAVMMKNLDNLQV
-930 MSNPY
+930 
-935 QLTSEQ
+935 
-941 WIAKKLFQG
+941 
-950 WKTSPGHYA
+950 
-959 NMMDADF
+959 
-966 TRTAVSVRLTT
+966 AVGIGLNDKAIETT
-977 RYGSRSTYE
+977 FRNGVTVAMLE
-986 TNSMIGIEILS
+986 LIQPKP

>member
-1 MYSRTQRIQEEKKQR
+1 MVYSRTQRIQEEKKQR

-70 IFTELPAQVTEDVT
+70 IFTELPAQVTEDVN
-84 YYLVYRKAGSSILP
+84 YYLVYRKVGSSILP
-98 QTGANTG
+98 QTGESTG
-105 VLAGAIGAGLLLVGI
+105 VLAGAIGAGLLLVGV
-120 TVGRKNQRLVR
+120 TVGRKNQRMVR

-136 TLVGGSIVFT
+136 TLVGGSLVFT

-163 TLTVGTAL
+163 TLTVGSAL

-180 YEFVGYLEGQKQ
+180 YEFVGYLEGKKQ
-192 SSETS
+192 SSDTS
-197 PALPTGLIDKAEEI
+197 PTLPTGSIDKAEEN
-211 ENLPVQSTQPAD
+211 ENLLVQPTQPAD

-228 IPTEPIPSEDK
+228 IPAESTPSEDK
-239 VTDTPTEPTPSEDKV
+239 VTDASAEQKPSEDEV

-274 RVIGTEDK
+274 QVIGTEDK

-299 EKPAVPGDTE
+299 EKPAVPGETE

-316 EQPVSPEL
+316 EKPVSPEL

-340 DVEKQVTVIKYETSY
+340 DVEKQVTVIKYGTSY

-368 LTQGVDGKEIV
+368 LTQGVDGKQTV

-390 TAREIVAVE
+390 TAREIVATE
-399 TIAPVT
+399 TIEPVT

-412 EVSKNREELVES
+412 EVSKNREELIES
-424 LATISFA
+424 LTTISFA

-444 ERVLVAGVNGQTQTL
+444 ERVLVAGVNGQTKTL

-467 DVLISEEVVS
+467 GAVISEEVVS
-477 TEVVAQPVT
+477 TEVIAQPVT
-486 QVIEYGTKPKAVVET
+486 QVIEYGTKPKSVVET

-571 GTKAVVRYQIRQ
+571 GTKAVVRYQTRQ

-613 GQQTQTYK
+613 GQQIQTYK

-651 TKKEKTSQV
+651 IKKEETSQV

-702 TNNRTGQVREIREVI
+702 TNNRTGQVSETREVI
-717 SETAPITE
+717 SETAPVNEVLVVGTKPASTSLLDKKTLTLDEFMSLTE
-725 VIAESPIED
+725 EQQDAFIAKKGTVPGTTIRT
-734 GNNSSKDTDGFKGL
+734 GATKDTLEKVEQLINLDKLNAEFVSLLNAARAAEGL
-748 DDPIKTLKILDIKK
+748 SAVTYAGQGSDA
-762 GDIMFQNAN
+762 QNA
-771 VQFYA
+771 A
-776 DDARQFENKS
+776 TARAN
-786 YGDLLS
+786 
-792 LSEDERYRLA
+792 
-802 ESTINAS
+802 
-809 YLSIRPY
+809 
-816 SDESLFYM
+816 
-824 WLGASDEVVS
+824 
-834 AFNTGQFIDETKVNL
+834 
-849 YFLEYVNADRKLL
+849 
-862 GIQPLTYDPL
+862 
-872 LLSVAS
+872 
-878 TRSSEMAT
+878 EMADHGSLRYQGT
-886 YGDSQYEGQPHT
+886 ADGAHK
-898 RPDGST
+898 RPDGSKWT
-904 WSTALSILPDT
+904 TIYTAEQT
-915 YESASFAENAQVYSV
+915 ARQGWRGENALQMGSSLSAYSAINESRIANNLFTEWMNSAGHKAVMMKNLDNLQV
-930 MSNPY
+930 
-935 QLTSEQ
+935 
-941 WIAKKLFQG
+941 
-950 WKTSPGHYA
+950 
-959 NMMDADF
+959 
-966 TRTAVSVRLTT
+966 AVGIGLSDKAIE
-977 RYGSRSTYE
+977 STFRNGVTVAMLE
-986 TNSMIGIEILS
+986 LIQPKP

>member
-1 MYSRTQRIQEEKKQR
+1 MVYSRTQRIQEEKKQR

-44 HAQTKTAEVRYDYV
+44 HAQTKTAEVCYDYV

-70 IFTELPAQVTEDVT
+70 IFTELPAQVTEDVN
-84 YYLVYRKAGSSILP
+84 YYLVYRKVGSSILP
-98 QTGANTG
+98 QTGESTG

-120 TVGRKNQRLVR
+120 TVGRKNQRMVR

-136 TLVGGSIVFT
+136 TLVGGSLVFT

-163 TLTVGTAL
+163 TLTVGSAL

-180 YEFVGYLEGQKQ
+180 YEFVGYLEGKKQ
-192 SSETS
+192 SRETS
-197 PALPTGLIDKAEEI
+197 SALPMGSIDKAEEN
-211 ENLPVQSTQPAD
+211 ENLLVQPPQPAD
-223 ENKSD
+223 KNKSD
-228 IPTEPIPSEDK
+228 IPAESTPSEDK
-239 VTDTPTEPTPSEDKV
+239 ATDASAEQKPSEDKV

-274 RVIGTEDK
+274 QVIGTEDK
-282 VISETEKPVQPE
+282 VISETEKSVQPE
-294 IPAPV
+294 IPASV
-299 EKPAVPGDTE
+299 EKPAVPGETE

-316 EQPVSPEL
+316 EKPVSPEL

-340 DVEKQVTVIKYETSY
+340 DVEKQVTVIKYGTSY
-355 VKDTSLPAGESKV
+355 VKDTSLQAGESKV
-368 LTQGVDGKEIV
+368 LTQGVDGKQTV

-390 TAREIVAVE
+390 TAREIVATE
-399 TIAPVT
+399 TIEPVT

-424 LATISFA
+424 LTTISFA
-431 TERRANADLEVGS
+431 TERRGNADLEVGS
-444 ERVLVAGVNGQTQTL
+444 ERVLVAGVNGQTKTL

-467 DVLISEEVVS
+467 GAVISEEVVS
-477 TEVVAQPVT
+477 TEVIAQPVT
-486 QVIEYGTKPKAVVET
+486 QVIEYGTKPKSVVET

-571 GTKAVVRYQIRQ
+571 GTKAVVRYQTRQ

-651 TKKEKTSQV
+651 IKKEETSQV

-702 TNNRTGQVREIREVI
+702 TNNRTGQVSETREVI
-717 SETAPITE
+717 SETAPVNEVLVVGTKPASESLLDKKTLTLDEFMSLTE
-725 VIAESPIED
+725 EQQDAFIAKKGTVPGTTIRT
-734 GNNSSKDTDGFKGL
+734 GATKDTLEKVEQLINLDKLNAEFVSLLNAARAAEGL
-748 DDPIKTLKILDIKK
+748 SAVTYAGQGSDA
-762 GDIMFQNAN
+762 QNA
-771 VQFYA
+771 A
-776 DDARQFENKS
+776 TARAN
-786 YGDLLS
+786 
-792 LSEDERYRLA
+792 
-802 ESTINAS
+802 
-809 YLSIRPY
+809 
-816 SDESLFYM
+816 
-824 WLGASDEVVS
+824 
-834 AFNTGQFIDETKVNL
+834 
-849 YFLEYVNADRKLL
+849 
-862 GIQPLTYDPL
+862 
-872 LLSVAS
+872 
-878 TRSSEMAT
+878 EMADHGSLRYQGT
-886 YGDSQYEGQPHT
+886 ADGAHK
-898 RPDGST
+898 RPDGSKWT
-904 WSTALSILPDT
+904 TIYTAEQT
-915 YESASFAENAQVYSV
+915 ARQGWRGENALQMGSSLSAYSAINESRIANNLFTEWMNSAGHKAVMMKNLDNLQV
-930 MSNPY
+930 
-935 QLTSEQ
+935 
-941 WIAKKLFQG
+941 
-950 WKTSPGHYA
+950 
-959 NMMDADF
+959 
-966 TRTAVSVRLTT
+966 AVGIGLNDKAIETT
-977 RYGSRSTYE
+977 FRNGVTVAMLE
-986 TNSMIGIEILS
+986 LVEPKP

>member
-1 MYSRTQRIQEEKKQR
+1 MVYSRTQRIQEEKKQR

-58 TTEELTEAEKKA
+58 TTEELTEVEKKA
-70 IFTELPAQVTEDVT
+70 IFTELPAQVTEDVN
-84 YYLVYRKAGSSILP
+84 YYLVYRKVGSSILP
-98 QTGANTG
+98 QTGESTG

-136 TLVGGSIVFT
+136 TLVGGSLVFT
-146 SVSAVTVAQL
+146 SVSAMTVAQL

-163 TLTVGTAL
+163 TLTVGAAL

-180 YEFVGYLEGQKQ
+180 YEFVGYLEGKKQ

-197 PALPTGLIDKAEEI
+197 PTLPTGSIDKAEEN
-211 ENLPVQSTQPAD
+211 ENLPVQPTQPVD

-228 IPTEPIPSEDK
+228 IPAESTPSEDK
-239 VTDTPTEPTPSEDKV
+239 VTDASAEQKPSEDKV
-254 EEVPA
+254 EEVPV
-259 ESKPAEKPVEETGGG
+259 ESKPAEKPVEETGSGQ
-274 RVIGTEDK
+274 VIGTEDK

-299 EKPAVPGDTE
+299 EKPAVPGETE
-309 TTVTPGE
+309 TTVIPGE
-316 EQPVSPEL
+316 EKPVSPEL

-340 DVEKQVTVIKYETSY
+340 DVEKQVTVIKYGTSY

-368 LTQGVDGKEIV
+368 LTQGVDGKQTV

-390 TAREIVAVE
+390 TAREIVATE
-399 TIAPVT
+399 TIEPVT

-412 EVSKNREELVES
+412 EVSKNREELIES
-424 LATISFA
+424 LTTVSFA

-444 ERVLVAGVNGQTQTL
+444 ERVLVAGVNGQTKTL

-467 DVLISEEVVS
+467 GAVISEEVVS
-477 TEVVAQPVT
+477 TEVVTQPVT
-486 QVIEYGTKPKAVVET
+486 QVIEYGTKPKSVVET

-571 GTKAVVRYQIRQ
+571 GTKAVVRYQTRQ

-651 TKKEKTSQV
+651 IKKEETSQV

-702 TNNRTGQVREIREVI
+702 TNNRTGQVSETREVI
-717 SETAPITE
+717 SETAPVNEVLVVGTKPASTSLLDKKTLTLDEFMSLTE
-725 VIAESPIED
+725 EQQDAFIAKKGTVPGTTIRT
-734 GNNSSKDTDGFKGL
+734 GATKDTLEKVESLINLDKLNAEFVNLLNAARAAEGL
-748 DDPIKTLKILDIKK
+748 SAVTYAGQGSDA
-762 GDIMFQNAN
+762 QNA
-771 VQFYA
+771 A
-776 DDARQFENKS
+776 TARAN
-786 YGDLLS
+786 
-792 LSEDERYRLA
+792 
-802 ESTINAS
+802 
-809 YLSIRPY
+809 
-816 SDESLFYM
+816 
-824 WLGASDEVVS
+824 
-834 AFNTGQFIDETKVNL
+834 
-849 YFLEYVNADRKLL
+849 
-862 GIQPLTYDPL
+862 
-872 LLSVAS
+872 
-878 TRSSEMAT
+878 EMADHGSLRYQGT
-886 YGDSQYEGQPHT
+886 IAGAHM
-898 RPDGST
+898 RPDGSKWT
-904 WSTALSILPDT
+904 TIYTAEQVARQGWRGENALQLGSALSAYSAIDESRIANSLFT
-915 YESASFAENAQVYSV
+915 EWMNSASHKAVMMKDLDNLQV
-930 MSNPY
+930 
-935 QLTSEQ
+935 
-941 WIAKKLFQG
+941 
-950 WKTSPGHYA
+950 
-959 NMMDADF
+959 
-966 TRTAVSVRLTT
+966 AVGIGLNDKAIDTT
-977 RYGSRSTYE
+977 FRNGVTVAMLE
-986 TNSMIGIEILS
+986 LVEPKP

>member
-1 MYSRTQRIQEEKKQR
+1 MVYSRTQRIQEEKKQR

-58 TTEELTEAEKKA
+58 TTEELTEAEKNA
-70 IFTELPAQVTEDVT
+70 IFTELPAQVIEDVN
-84 YYLVYRKAGSSILP
+84 YYLVYRKVGSSVLP
-98 QTGANTG
+98 QTGESTG

-120 TVGRKNQRLVR
+120 TVGRKNQRMVR

-136 TLVGGSIVFT
+136 TLVGGSLVFT

-156 AQYGQTQ
+156 AQYGQAQ
-163 TLTVGTAL
+163 TLTVGAAL

-180 YEFVGYLEGQKQ
+180 YEFVGYLEGKKQ
-192 SSETS
+192 SSDTS
-197 PALPTGLIDKAEEI
+197 PTLPTGSIDKAEEN
-211 ENLPVQSTQPAD
+211 ENLLVQPTQPAD
-223 ENKSD
+223 KNKSD
-228 IPTEPIPSEDK
+228 IPAESTPSEDK
-239 VTDTPTEPTPSEDKV
+239 ATDASAEQKPSEDKV

-274 RVIGTEDK
+274 QVIGTEDK

-299 EKPAVPGDTE
+299 EKPAVPGETE

-316 EQPVSPEL
+316 EKPVSPEL

-340 DVEKQVTVIKYETSY
+340 DVEKQVTVIKYGTSY

-368 LTQGVDGKEIV
+368 LTQGVDGKQTV

-390 TAREIVAVE
+390 TAREIVATE
-399 TIAPVT
+399 TIEPVT

-424 LATISFA
+424 LTTISFA

-444 ERVLVAGVNGQTQTL
+444 ERVLVAGVNGQTKTL

-467 DVLISEEVVS
+467 GAVISEEVVS
-477 TEVVAQPVT
+477 TEVIAQPVT
-486 QVIEYGTKPKAVVET
+486 QVIEYGTKPKSVVET

-571 GTKAVVRYQIRQ
+571 GTKAVVRYQTRQ

-613 GQQTQTYK
+613 GQQTQAYK

-651 TKKEKTSQV
+651 IKKEETSQV

-702 TNNRTGQVREIREVI
+702 TNNRTGQVSETREVI
-717 SETAPITE
+717 SETAPVNE
-725 VIAESPIED
+725 VLVVGTKPAST
-734 GNNSSKDTDGFKGL
+734 SLL
-748 DDPIKTLKILDIKK
+748 DKKTLTLDEFMSLTEEQQEAFIAKK
-762 GDIMFQNAN
+762 GGVTGTSIRGGATKETFEKVETLINLDKLNAEFVRLLNAARAAEGLSAVTYAGQGSDAQNA
-771 VQFYA
+771 A
-776 DDARQFENKS
+776 TARAN
-786 YGDLLS
+786 
-792 LSEDERYRLA
+792 
-802 ESTINAS
+802 
-809 YLSIRPY
+809 
-816 SDESLFYM
+816 
-824 WLGASDEVVS
+824 
-834 AFNTGQFIDETKVNL
+834 
-849 YFLEYVNADRKLL
+849 
-862 GIQPLTYDPL
+862 
-872 LLSVAS
+872 
-878 TRSSEMAT
+878 EMADHGSLR
-886 YGDSQYEGQPHT
+886 YQGVPAGAHK
-898 RPDGST
+898 RPDGSHWT
-904 WSTALSILPDT
+904 TIYTAEQTARQGWRGENALQFGTALTARMAANETELASDLFD
-915 YESASFAENAQVYSV
+915 EWMRSAGHKAVMMKNLDDLQVAV
-930 MSNPY
+930 GIGLNDKAIE
-935 QLTSEQ
+935 TT
-941 WIAKKLFQG
+941 FNQG
-950 WKTSPGHYA
+950 VTVAMLELVEPKP
-959 NMMDADF
+959 
-966 TRTAVSVRLTT
+966 
-977 RYGSRSTYE
+977 
-986 TNSMIGIEILS
+986 

>member
-1 MYSRTQRIQEEKKQR
+1 MVYSRIQRIQEEKKQR

-58 TTEELTEAEKKA
+58 TTEELTEAEKNA
-70 IFTELPAQVTEDVT
+70 IFTELPAQVTEDVN
-84 YYLVYRKAGSSILP
+84 YYLVYRKVGSSILP
-98 QTGANTG
+98 QTGESTG

-136 TLVGGSIVFT
+136 TLVGGSLVFT

-163 TLTVGTAL
+163 TLTVGSAL

-180 YEFVGYLEGQKQ
+180 YEFVGYLEGKKQ

-197 PALPTGLIDKAEEI
+197 PTLPTGSIDKAEEN
-211 ENLPVQSTQPAD
+211 ENLLVQPTQPAD

-228 IPTEPIPSEDK
+228 IPAESTPSEDK
-239 VTDTPTEPTPSEDKV
+239 VTDASAEQKPSEDKV

-274 RVIGTEDK
+274 QVIGTEDK

-299 EKPAVPGDTE
+299 EKPAVPGETE

-316 EQPVSPEL
+316 EKPVSPEL

-340 DVEKQVTVIKYETSY
+340 DVEKQVTVVKYGTSY

-368 LTQGVDGKEIV
+368 LTQGVDGKQTV

-390 TAREIVAVE
+390 TAREIVATE
-399 TIAPVT
+399 TIEPVT

-412 EVSKNREELVES
+412 EVSKNLEELIES

-431 TERRANADLEVGS
+431 TERRGNADLEVGS
-444 ERVLVAGVNGQTQTL
+444 ERVLVAGVNGQTKTL

-467 DVLISEEVVS
+467 GAVISEEVVS
-477 TEVVAQPVT
+477 TEVIAQPVT
-486 QVIEYGTKPKAVVET
+486 QVIEYGTKPKSVVET

-562 EPVNEIIEV
+562 EPINEIIEV
-571 GTKAVVRYQIRQ
+571 GTKAVVRYQTRQ

-613 GQQTQTYK
+613 GQQTQAYK

-651 TKKEKTSQV
+651 IKKEETSQV
-660 LTETEVLAYTSIKE
+660 LTETEVFAYTSIKE

-702 TNNRTGQVREIREVI
+702 TNNRTGQVSETREVI
-717 SETAPITE
+717 SETAPVNEVLVVGTKPASTSLLDKKTLTLDEFMSLTE
-725 VIAESPIED
+725 EQQDAFIAKKGTVPGTTIRT
-734 GNNSSKDTDGFKGL
+734 GATKDTLEKVEQLINLDKLNAEFVSLLNAARAAEGL
-748 DDPIKTLKILDIKK
+748 SAVTYAGQGSDA
-762 GDIMFQNAN
+762 QNA
-771 VQFYA
+771 A
-776 DDARQFENKS
+776 TARAN
-786 YGDLLS
+786 
-792 LSEDERYRLA
+792 
-802 ESTINAS
+802 
-809 YLSIRPY
+809 
-816 SDESLFYM
+816 
-824 WLGASDEVVS
+824 
-834 AFNTGQFIDETKVNL
+834 
-849 YFLEYVNADRKLL
+849 
-862 GIQPLTYDPL
+862 
-872 LLSVAS
+872 
-878 TRSSEMAT
+878 EMADHGSLRYQGT
-886 YGDSQYEGQPHT
+886 ADGAHK
-898 RPDGST
+898 RPDGSKWT
-904 WSTALSILPDT
+904 TIYTAEQT
-915 YESASFAENAQVYSV
+915 ARQGWRGENALQMGSSLSAYSAINESRIANNLFTEWMNSAGHKAVMMKNLDNLQV
-930 MSNPY
+930 
-935 QLTSEQ
+935 
-941 WIAKKLFQG
+941 
-950 WKTSPGHYA
+950 
-959 NMMDADF
+959 
-966 TRTAVSVRLTT
+966 AVGIGLNDKAIETT
-977 RYGSRSTYE
+977 FRNGVTVAMLE
-986 TNSMIGIEILS
+986 LVEPKP

>member
-1 MYSRTQRIQEEKKQR
+1 MVYCRTQRIQEEKKQR

-70 IFTELPAQVTEDVT
+70 IFTELPTQVTEDVN
-84 YYLVYRKAGSSILP
+84 YYLVYRKVGSSILP
-98 QTGANTG
+98 QTGESTG

-120 TVGRKNQRLVR
+120 TVGRKNQRMVR

-136 TLVGGSIVFT
+136 TLVGGSLVFT

-156 AQYGQTQ
+156 AQYGQAQ
-163 TLTVGTAL
+163 TLTVGAAL

-180 YEFVGYLEGQKQ
+180 YEFVGYLEGKKQ
-192 SSETS
+192 SSDTS
-197 PALPTGLIDKAEEI
+197 PTLPTGSIDKAEEN
-211 ENLPVQSTQPAD
+211 ENLLVQPTQPAD
-223 ENKSD
+223 KNKSD
-228 IPTEPIPSEDK
+228 IPAESTPSEDK
-239 VTDTPTEPTPSEDKV
+239 ATDASAEQKPSEDKV

-274 RVIGTEDK
+274 QVIGTEDK
-282 VISETEKPVQPE
+282 VISETEKSVQPE
-294 IPAPV
+294 IPASV
-299 EKPAVPGDTE
+299 EKPAVPGETE

-316 EQPVSPEL
+316 EKPVSPEL

-340 DVEKQVTVIKYETSY
+340 DVEKQVTVIKYGTSY

-390 TAREIVAVE
+390 TAREIVATE

-412 EVSKNREELVES
+412 EVSKNREELIES
-424 LATISFA
+424 LTTISFA

-444 ERVLVAGVNGQTQTL
+444 ERVLVAGVNGQTKTL

-467 DVLISEEVVS
+467 GAVISEEVVS
-477 TEVVAQPVT
+477 TEVIAQPVT
-486 QVIEYGTKPKAVVET
+486 QVIEYGTKPKSVVET

-523 KGQTRTLTKGRKGT
+523 KGQTRTLTEGRKGT

-546 TNGNETAR
+546 TDGNETAR

-571 GTKAVVRYQIRQ
+571 GTKAVVRYQTRQ

-651 TKKEKTSQV
+651 IKKEETSQV

-702 TNNRTGQVREIREVI
+702 TNNRTGQVSETREVI
-717 SETAPITE
+717 SETAPVNEVLVVGTKPASESLLDKKTLTLDEFMSLTE
-725 VIAESPIED
+725 EQQDAFIAKKGTVPGTTIRT
-734 GNNSSKDTDGFKGL
+734 GATKDTLEKVEQLINLDKLNAEFVSLLNAARAAEGL
-748 DDPIKTLKILDIKK
+748 SAVTYAGQGSDA
-762 GDIMFQNAN
+762 QNA
-771 VQFYA
+771 A
-776 DDARQFENKS
+776 TARAN
-786 YGDLLS
+786 
-792 LSEDERYRLA
+792 
-802 ESTINAS
+802 
-809 YLSIRPY
+809 
-816 SDESLFYM
+816 
-824 WLGASDEVVS
+824 
-834 AFNTGQFIDETKVNL
+834 
-849 YFLEYVNADRKLL
+849 
-862 GIQPLTYDPL
+862 
-872 LLSVAS
+872 
-878 TRSSEMAT
+878 EMADHGSLRYQGT
-886 YGDSQYEGQPHT
+886 ADGAHK
-898 RPDGST
+898 RPDGSKWT
-904 WSTALSILPDT
+904 TIYTAEQT
-915 YESASFAENAQVYSV
+915 ARQGWRGENALQMSSSLSAYSAINESRIANNLFTEWMNSAGHKAVMMKNLDNLQVAV
-930 MSNPY
+930 GIGLNDKAIE
-935 QLTSEQ
+935 TT
-941 WIAKKLFQG
+941 FNQG
-950 WKTSPGHYA
+950 VTVAMLELVEPKP
-959 NMMDADF
+959 
-966 TRTAVSVRLTT
+966 
-977 RYGSRSTYE
+977 
-986 TNSMIGIEILS
+986 

>member
-1 MYSRTQRIQEEKKQR
+1 MVYSRTQRIQEEKKQR

-70 IFTELPAQVTEDVT
+70 IFTELPAQVTEDVN
-84 YYLVYRKAGSSILP
+84 YYLVYRKVGSSILP
-98 QTGANTG
+98 QTGESTG

-120 TVGRKNQRLVR
+120 TVGRKNQRMVR

-136 TLVGGSIVFT
+136 TLVGGSLVFT

-163 TLTVGTAL
+163 TLTVGSAL

-180 YEFVGYLEGQKQ
+180 YEFVGYLEGKKQ

-197 PALPTGLIDKAEEI
+197 PTLPTGSIDKAEEN
-211 ENLPVQSTQPAD
+211 ENLLVQPTQPAD

-228 IPTEPIPSEDK
+228 IPAESTPSEDK
-239 VTDTPTEPTPSEDKV
+239 ATDASAEQKPSEDKV

-274 RVIGTEDK
+274 QVIGTEDK

-299 EKPAVPGDTE
+299 EKPAVPGETE

-316 EQPVSPEL
+316 EKPVSPEL

-335 DTVRT
+335 DTIRT
-340 DVEKQVTVIKYETSY
+340 DVEKQVTVIKYGTSY

-368 LTQGVDGKEIV
+368 LTQGVDGKQTV

-390 TAREIVAVE
+390 TAREIVATE
-399 TIAPVT
+399 TIEPVT

-412 EVSKNREELVES
+412 EVSKNLEELIES

-431 TERRANADLEVGS
+431 TERRGNADLEVGS
-444 ERVLVAGVNGQTQTL
+444 ERVLVAGVNGQTKTL

-467 DVLISEEVVS
+467 GAVISEEVVS
-477 TEVVAQPVT
+477 TEVIAQPVT
-486 QVIEYGTKPKAVVET
+486 QVIEYGTKPKSVVET

-571 GTKAVVRYQIRQ
+571 GTKAVVRYQTRQ

-613 GQQTQTYK
+613 GQQTQAYK

-651 TKKEKTSQV
+651 IKKEETSQV

-702 TNNRTGQVREIREVI
+702 TNNRTGQVSETREVI
-717 SETAPITE
+717 SETAPVNEVLVVGTKPASTSILDKKTLTLDEFMSLTE
-725 VIAESPIED
+725 EQQDAFIAKKGTVPGTTIRT
-734 GNNSSKDTDGFKGL
+734 GATKDTLEKVEQLINLDKLNAEFVSLLNAARAAEGL
-748 DDPIKTLKILDIKK
+748 SAVTYAGQGSDA
-762 GDIMFQNAN
+762 QNA
-771 VQFYA
+771 A
-776 DDARQFENKS
+776 TARAN
-786 YGDLLS
+786 
-792 LSEDERYRLA
+792 
-802 ESTINAS
+802 
-809 YLSIRPY
+809 
-816 SDESLFYM
+816 
-824 WLGASDEVVS
+824 
-834 AFNTGQFIDETKVNL
+834 
-849 YFLEYVNADRKLL
+849 
-862 GIQPLTYDPL
+862 
-872 LLSVAS
+872 
-878 TRSSEMAT
+878 EMADHGSLRYQGT
-886 YGDSQYEGQPHT
+886 ADGAHK
-898 RPDGST
+898 RPDGSKWT
-904 WSTALSILPDT
+904 TIYTAEQT
-915 YESASFAENAQVYSV
+915 ARQGWRGENALQMGSSLSAYSAINESRIANNLFTEWMNSAGHKAVMMKNLDNLQVAV
-930 MSNPY
+930 GIGLNDKAIE
-935 QLTSEQ
+935 TT
-941 WIAKKLFQG
+941 FNQG
-950 WKTSPGHYA
+950 VTVAMLELVEPKP
-959 NMMDADF
+959 
-966 TRTAVSVRLTT
+966 
-977 RYGSRSTYE
+977 
-986 TNSMIGIEILS
+986 

>member
-1 MYSRTQRIQEEKKQR
+1 MVYSRTQRIQEEKNQR

-70 IFTELPAQVTEDVT
+70 IFTELPAQVTEDVN
-84 YYLVYRKAGSSILP
+84 YYLVYRKVGSSILP
-98 QTGANTG
+98 QTGESTG

-120 TVGRKNQRLVR
+120 TVGRKNQRMVR

-136 TLVGGSIVFT
+136 TLVGGSLVFT

-156 AQYGQTQ
+156 AQYGQAQ
-163 TLTVGTAL
+163 TLTVGAAL

-180 YEFVGYLEGQKQ
+180 YEFVGYLEGKKQ
-192 SSETS
+192 SSDTS
-197 PALPTGLIDKAEEI
+197 PTLPTGSIDKAEEN
-211 ENLPVQSTQPAD
+211 ENLPVQPTQPAD
-223 ENKSD
+223 KNKSD
-228 IPTEPIPSEDK
+228 IPAESTPSEDK
-239 VTDTPTEPTPSEDKV
+239 ATDASAEQKPSEDKV

-274 RVIGTEDK
+274 QVIGTEDK

-294 IPAPV
+294 IPVPV
-299 EKPAVPGDTE
+299 EKPAVPGETE

-316 EQPVSPEL
+316 EKPVSPEL

-340 DVEKQVTVIKYETSY
+340 DVEKQVTVIKYGTSY
-355 VKDTSLPAGESKV
+355 VKDTSLQAGESKV
-368 LTQGVDGKEIV
+368 LTQGVDGKQTV

-390 TAREIVAVE
+390 TAREIVATE
-399 TIAPVT
+399 TIEPVT

-424 LATISFA
+424 LTTISFA
-431 TERRANADLEVGS
+431 TERRGNADLEVGS
-444 ERVLVAGVNGQTQTL
+444 ERVLVAGVNGQTKTL

-467 DVLISEEVVS
+467 GAVISEEVVS
-477 TEVVAQPVT
+477 TEVIAQPVT
-486 QVIEYGTKPKAVVET
+486 QVIEYGTKPKSVVET

-571 GTKAVVRYQIRQ
+571 GTKAVVRYQTRQ

-613 GQQTQTYK
+613 GQQTQAYK

-651 TKKEKTSQV
+651 IKKEETSQV

-702 TNNRTGQVREIREVI
+702 TNNRTGQVSETREVI
-717 SETAPITE
+717 SETAPVNEVLVVGTKPASTSILDKKTLTLDEFMSLTE
-725 VIAESPIED
+725 EQQDAFIAKKGTVPGTTIRT
-734 GNNSSKDTDGFKGL
+734 GATKDTLEKVEQLINLDKLNAEFVSLLNAARAAEGL
-748 DDPIKTLKILDIKK
+748 SAVTYAGQGSDA
-762 GDIMFQNAN
+762 QNA
-771 VQFYA
+771 A
-776 DDARQFENKS
+776 TARAN
-786 YGDLLS
+786 
-792 LSEDERYRLA
+792 
-802 ESTINAS
+802 
-809 YLSIRPY
+809 
-816 SDESLFYM
+816 
-824 WLGASDEVVS
+824 
-834 AFNTGQFIDETKVNL
+834 
-849 YFLEYVNADRKLL
+849 
-862 GIQPLTYDPL
+862 
-872 LLSVAS
+872 
-878 TRSSEMAT
+878 EMADHGSLRYQGT
-886 YGDSQYEGQPHT
+886 ADGAHK
-898 RPDGST
+898 RPDGSKWT
-904 WSTALSILPDT
+904 TIYTAEQT
-915 YESASFAENAQVYSV
+915 ARQGWRGENALQMGSSLSAYSAINESRIANNLFTEWMNSAGHKAVMMKNLDNLQVAV
-930 MSNPY
+930 GIGLNDKAIE
-935 QLTSEQ
+935 TT
-941 WIAKKLFQG
+941 FNQG
-950 WKTSPGHYA
+950 VTVAMLELVEPKP
-959 NMMDADF
+959 
-966 TRTAVSVRLTT
+966 
-977 RYGSRSTYE
+977 
-986 TNSMIGIEILS
+986 

>member
-1 MYSRTQRIQEEKKQR
+1 MVYSRTQRIQEEKKQR

-70 IFTELPAQVTEDVT
+70 IFTELPAQVTEDVN
-84 YYLVYRKAGSSILP
+84 YYLVYRKVGSSILP
-98 QTGANTG
+98 QTGESTG

-120 TVGRKNQRLVR
+120 TVGRKNQRMVR

-136 TLVGGSIVFT
+136 TLVGGSLVFT

-156 AQYGQTQ
+156 AQYGQAQ
-163 TLTVGTAL
+163 TLTVGAAL

-180 YEFVGYLEGQKQ
+180 YEFVGYLEGKKQ
-192 SSETS
+192 SSDTS
-197 PALPTGLIDKAEEI
+197 PTLPTGSIDKAEEN
-211 ENLPVQSTQPAD
+211 ENLLVQPTQPAD
-223 ENKSD
+223 KNKSD
-228 IPTEPIPSEDK
+228 IPAESTPSEDK
-239 VTDTPTEPTPSEDKV
+239 ATDASAEQKPSEDKV

-274 RVIGTEDK
+274 QVIGTEDK
-282 VISETEKPVQPE
+282 VISETEKSVQPE
-294 IPAPV
+294 IPASV
-299 EKPAVPGDTE
+299 EKPAVPGETE

-316 EQPVSPEL
+316 EKPVSPEL

-340 DVEKQVTVIKYETSY
+340 DVEKQVTVIKYGTSY

-368 LTQGVDGKEIV
+368 LTQGVDGKQTV

-390 TAREIVAVE
+390 TAREIVATE
-399 TIAPVT
+399 TIEPVT

-412 EVSKNREELVES
+412 EVSKNLEELIES

-431 TERRANADLEVGS
+431 TERRGNADLEVGS
-444 ERVLVAGVNGQTQTL
+444 ERVLVAGVNGQTKTL

-467 DVLISEEVVS
+467 GAVISEEVVS
-477 TEVVAQPVT
+477 TEVIAQPVT
-486 QVIEYGTKPKAVVET
+486 QVIEYGTKPKSVVET

-571 GTKAVVRYQIRQ
+571 GTKAVVRYQTRQ

-651 TKKEKTSQV
+651 IKKEETSQV

-674 EDPNLPE
+674 EDPNFPE

-702 TNNRTGQVREIREVI
+702 TNNRTGQVSETREVI
-717 SETAPITE
+717 SETAPVNE
-725 VIAESPIED
+725 VLVVGTKPAST
-734 GNNSSKDTDGFKGL
+734 SLL
-748 DDPIKTLKILDIKK
+748 DKKTLTLDEFMSLTEEQQDAFIAKK
-762 GDIMFQNAN
+762 GGVTGTSIRGGATKETFEKVETLINLDKLNAEFVRLLNAARAAEGLSAVTYAGQGSDAQNA
-771 VQFYA
+771 A
-776 DDARQFENKS
+776 TARAN
-786 YGDLLS
+786 
-792 LSEDERYRLA
+792 
-802 ESTINAS
+802 
-809 YLSIRPY
+809 
-816 SDESLFYM
+816 
-824 WLGASDEVVS
+824 
-834 AFNTGQFIDETKVNL
+834 
-849 YFLEYVNADRKLL
+849 
-862 GIQPLTYDPL
+862 
-872 LLSVAS
+872 
-878 TRSSEMAT
+878 EMADHGSLR
-886 YGDSQYEGQPHT
+886 YQGVPAGAHK
-898 RPDGST
+898 RPDGSHWT
-904 WSTALSILPDT
+904 TIYTAEQTARQGWRGENALQFGTALTARMAANETELASDLFD
-915 YESASFAENAQVYSV
+915 EWMRSAGHKAVMMKNLDDLQVAV
-930 MSNPY
+930 GIGLNDKAIE
-935 QLTSEQ
+935 TT
-941 WIAKKLFQG
+941 FNQG
-950 WKTSPGHYA
+950 VTVAMLELVEPKP
-959 NMMDADF
+959 
-966 TRTAVSVRLTT
+966 
-977 RYGSRSTYE
+977 
-986 TNSMIGIEILS
+986 

>member
-1 MYSRTQRIQEEKKQR
+1 MVYSRTQRIQEEKKQR

-58 TTEELTEAEKKA
+58 TTEELTEVEKKA
-70 IFTELPAQVTEDVT
+70 IFTELPAQVTEDVN
-84 YYLVYRKAGSSILP
+84 YYLVYRKVGSSILP
-98 QTGANTG
+98 QTGESTG

-136 TLVGGSIVFT
+136 TLVGGSLVFT

-163 TLTVGTAL
+163 TLTVGAAL

-180 YEFVGYLEGQKQ
+180 YEFVGYLEGKKQ

-197 PALPTGLIDKAEEI
+197 PTLPTGSIDKAEEN
-211 ENLPVQSTQPAD
+211 ENLPVQPTQPVD

-228 IPTEPIPSEDK
+228 IPAESTPSEDK
-239 VTDTPTEPTPSEDKV
+239 VTDASAEQKPSEDKV
-254 EEVPA
+254 EEVPV
-259 ESKPAEKPVEETGGG
+259 ESKPAEKPVEETGSGQ
-274 RVIGTEDK
+274 VIGTEDK
-282 VISETEKPVQPE
+282 VISETGKPVQPE

-299 EKPAVPGDTE
+299 EKPAVPGETE
-309 TTVTPGE
+309 TTVIPGE
-316 EQPVSPEL
+316 EKPVSPEL

-340 DVEKQVTVIKYETSY
+340 DVEKQVTVIKYGTSY

-368 LTQGVDGKEIV
+368 LTQGVDGKQTV

-390 TAREIVAVE
+390 TAREIVVTE
-399 TIAPVT
+399 TIEPVT

-412 EVSKNREELVES
+412 EVSKNREELIES
-424 LATISFA
+424 LTTVSFA

-444 ERVLVAGVNGQTQTL
+444 ERVLVAGVNGQTKTL

-467 DVLISEEVVS
+467 GAVISEEVVS
-477 TEVVAQPVT
+477 TEVVTQPVT
-486 QVIEYGTKPKAVVET
+486 QVIEYGTKPKSVVET

-571 GTKAVVRYQIRQ
+571 GTKAVVRYQTRQ

-651 TKKEKTSQV
+651 IKKEETSQV

-702 TNNRTGQVREIREVI
+702 TNNRTGQVSENREVI
-717 SETAPITE
+717 SETAPVNEVLVVGTKLASTSLLDKKTLTLDEFMSLTE
-725 VIAESPIED
+725 EQQDTFIAKKGTVPGTTIRT
-734 GNNSSKDTDGFKGL
+734 GATKDTLEKVESLINLDKLNAEFVNLLNAARAAEGL
-748 DDPIKTLKILDIKK
+748 SAVTYAGQGSDA
-762 GDIMFQNAN
+762 QNA
-771 VQFYA
+771 A
-776 DDARQFENKS
+776 TARAN
-786 YGDLLS
+786 
-792 LSEDERYRLA
+792 
-802 ESTINAS
+802 
-809 YLSIRPY
+809 
-816 SDESLFYM
+816 
-824 WLGASDEVVS
+824 
-834 AFNTGQFIDETKVNL
+834 
-849 YFLEYVNADRKLL
+849 
-862 GIQPLTYDPL
+862 
-872 LLSVAS
+872 
-878 TRSSEMAT
+878 EMADHGSLRYQGT
-886 YGDSQYEGQPHT
+886 IAGAHM
-898 RPDGST
+898 RPDGSKWT
-904 WSTALSILPDT
+904 TIYTAEQVARQGWRGENALQLGSALSAYSAIDESRIANSLFT
-915 YESASFAENAQVYSV
+915 EWMNSASHKAVMMKDLDNLQV
-930 MSNPY
+930 
-935 QLTSEQ
+935 
-941 WIAKKLFQG
+941 
-950 WKTSPGHYA
+950 
-959 NMMDADF
+959 
-966 TRTAVSVRLTT
+966 AVGIGLNDKAIDTT
-977 RYGSRSTYE
+977 FRNGVTVAMLE
-986 TNSMIGIEILS
+986 LVEPKP

>member
-1 MYSRTQRIQEEKKQR
+1 MVYSRTQRIQEEKKQR

-58 TTEELTEAEKKA
+58 TTEELTEAEKNA
-70 IFTELPAQVTEDVT
+70 IFTELPAQVTEDVN
-84 YYLVYRKAGSSILP
+84 YYLVYRKVGSSILP
-98 QTGANTG
+98 QTGESTG

-120 TVGRKNQRLVR
+120 TVGRKNQRMVR

-136 TLVGGSIVFT
+136 TLVGGSLVFT

-156 AQYGQTQ
+156 AQYGQAQ
-163 TLTVGTAL
+163 TLTVGAAL

-180 YEFVGYLEGQKQ
+180 YEFVGYLEGKKQ
-192 SSETS
+192 SRETS
-197 PALPTGLIDKAEEI
+197 SALPMGSIDKAEEN
-211 ENLPVQSTQPAD
+211 ENLLVQPPQPAD

-228 IPTEPIPSEDK
+228 IPAESTPSEDK
-239 VTDTPTEPTPSEDKV
+239 ATDASAEQKPSEDKV

-274 RVIGTEDK
+274 QVIGTEDK

-299 EKPAVPGDTE
+299 EKPAVPGETE

-316 EQPVSPEL
+316 EKPVSPEL

-340 DVEKQVTVIKYETSY
+340 DVEKQVTVIKYGTSY

-368 LTQGVDGKEIV
+368 LTQGVDGKQTV

-390 TAREIVAVE
+390 TAREIVATE
-399 TIAPVT
+399 TIEPVT

-412 EVSKNREELVES
+412 EVSKNREELIES

-431 TERRANADLEVGS
+431 TERRGNADLEVGS
-444 ERVLVAGVNGQTQTL
+444 ERVLVAGVNGQTKTL

-467 DVLISEEVVS
+467 GAVISEEVVS
-477 TEVVAQPVT
+477 TEVIAQPVT
-486 QVIEYGTKPKAVVET
+486 QVIEYGTKPKSVVET

-546 TNGNETAR
+546 TDGNETAR

-571 GTKAVVRYQIRQ
+571 GTKAVVRYQTRQ

-651 TKKEKTSQV
+651 IKKEETSQV

-702 TNNRTGQVREIREVI
+702 TNNRTGQVSETREVI
-717 SETAPITE
+717 SETAPVNEVLVVGTKPASTSLLDKKTLTLDEFMSLTE
-725 VIAESPIED
+725 EQQDAFIAKKGTVPGTTIRT
-734 GNNSSKDTDGFKGL
+734 GATKDTLEKVEQLINLDKLNAEFVSLLNAARAAEGL
-748 DDPIKTLKILDIKK
+748 SAVTYAGQGSDA
-762 GDIMFQNAN
+762 QNA
-771 VQFYA
+771 A
-776 DDARQFENKS
+776 TARAN
-786 YGDLLS
+786 
-792 LSEDERYRLA
+792 
-802 ESTINAS
+802 
-809 YLSIRPY
+809 
-816 SDESLFYM
+816 
-824 WLGASDEVVS
+824 
-834 AFNTGQFIDETKVNL
+834 
-849 YFLEYVNADRKLL
+849 
-862 GIQPLTYDPL
+862 
-872 LLSVAS
+872 
-878 TRSSEMAT
+878 EMADHGSLRYQGT
-886 YGDSQYEGQPHT
+886 ADGAHK
-898 RPDGST
+898 RPDGSKWT
-904 WSTALSILPDT
+904 TIYTAEQT
-915 YESASFAENAQVYSV
+915 ARQGWRGENALQMGSSLSAYSAINESRIANNLFTEWMNSAGHKAVMMKNLDNLQVAV
-930 MSNPY
+930 GIGLNDKAIE
-935 QLTSEQ
+935 TT
-941 WIAKKLFQG
+941 FNQG
-950 WKTSPGHYA
+950 VTVAMLELVEPKP
-959 NMMDADF
+959 
-966 TRTAVSVRLTT
+966 
-977 RYGSRSTYE
+977 
-986 TNSMIGIEILS
+986 

>member
-1 MYSRTQRIQEEKKQR
+1 MVYSRTQRIQEEKKQR

-44 HAQTKTAEVRYDYV
+44 QAQTKTAEVRYDYV
-58 TTEELTEAEKKA
+58 TTEELTESEKKA
-70 IFTELPAQVTEDVT
+70 IFTELPVQVTEDVT
-84 YYLVYRKAGSSILP
+84 YYLVYRKAGASMLP

-136 TLVGGSIVFT
+136 TLVGGSLVFT

-163 TLTVGTAL
+163 TLTVGSAL

-192 SSETS
+192 SRETS
-197 PALPTGLIDKAEEI
+197 PALPMGSIDKAEEI
-211 ENLPVQSTQPAD
+211 ENLPVQPTQPVD
-223 ENKSD
+223 ENTSD
-228 IPTEPIPSEDK
+228 IPTEPVPSEDK
-239 VTDTPTEPTPSEDKV
+239 VTDTPAEPTPSEDKV

-259 ESKPAEKPVEETGGG
+259 ESKPVEKPVEETGGSQ
-274 RVIGTEDK
+274 VIGTEDK
-282 VISETEKPVQPE
+282 VISETEKPVRPE

-299 EKPAVPGDTE
+299 EKPAVPWDTE

-316 EQPVSPEL
+316 EKPVSPEL

-340 DVEKQVTVIKYETSY
+340 DVEKQVTVIKYGTSY

-368 LTQGVDGKEIV
+368 LTQGVDGKQTV

-390 TAREIVAVE
+390 TAREIVATE
-399 TIAPVT
+399 TIEPVT

-412 EVSKNREELVES
+412 EVSKNLEELIES

-431 TERRANADLEVGS
+431 TERRGNADLEVGS
-444 ERVLVAGVNGQTQTL
+444 ERVLVAGVNGQTKTL

-467 DVLISEEVVS
+467 GAVISEEVVS
-477 TEVVAQPVT
+477 TEVIAQPVT
-486 QVIEYGTKPKAVVET
+486 QVIEYGTKPKSVVET

-571 GTKAVVRYQIRQ
+571 GTKAVVRYQTRQ

-613 GQQTQTYK
+613 GQQTQAYK

-651 TKKEKTSQV
+651 IKKEETSQV

-702 TNNRTGQVREIREVI
+702 TNNRTGQVSETREVI
-717 SETAPITE
+717 SETAPVNEVLVVGTKPASTSILDKKTLTLDEFMSLTE
-725 VIAESPIED
+725 EQQDAFIAKKGTVPGTTIRT
-734 GNNSSKDTDGFKGL
+734 GATKDTLEKVEQLINLDKLNAEFVSLLNAARAAEGL
-748 DDPIKTLKILDIKK
+748 SAVTYAGQGSDA
-762 GDIMFQNAN
+762 QNA
-771 VQFYA
+771 A
-776 DDARQFENKS
+776 TARAN
-786 YGDLLS
+786 
-792 LSEDERYRLA
+792 
-802 ESTINAS
+802 
-809 YLSIRPY
+809 
-816 SDESLFYM
+816 
-824 WLGASDEVVS
+824 
-834 AFNTGQFIDETKVNL
+834 
-849 YFLEYVNADRKLL
+849 
-862 GIQPLTYDPL
+862 
-872 LLSVAS
+872 
-878 TRSSEMAT
+878 EMADHGSLRYQGT
-886 YGDSQYEGQPHT
+886 ADGAHK
-898 RPDGST
+898 RPDGSKWT
-904 WSTALSILPDT
+904 TIYTAEQT
-915 YESASFAENAQVYSV
+915 ARQGWRGENALQMGSSLSAYSAINESRIANNLFTEWMNSAGHKAVMMKNLDNLQVAV
-930 MSNPY
+930 GIGLNDKAIE
-935 QLTSEQ
+935 TT
-941 WIAKKLFQG
+941 FNQG
-950 WKTSPGHYA
+950 VTVAMLELVEPKP
-959 NMMDADF
+959 
-966 TRTAVSVRLTT
+966 
-977 RYGSRSTYE
+977 
-986 TNSMIGIEILS
+986 

>member
-1 MYSRTQRIQEEKKQR
+1 MIYSRTQRIQEEKKQR

-58 TTEELTEAEKKA
+58 TTEELTESEKKA

-84 YYLVYRKAGSSILP
+84 YYLVYRKAGTSMLP

-105 VLAGAIGAGLLLVGI
+105 VLAGTIGAGLLLVGI

-136 TLVGGSIVFT
+136 TMVGGSLVFT

-192 SSETS
+192 SRETS
-197 PALPTGLIDKAEEI
+197 PALPTGSIDTAEAI
-211 ENLPVQSTQPAD
+211 ENLPVQPTQPVD
-223 ENKSD
+223 ENTSD
-228 IPTEPIPSEDK
+228 IPTEPIPSEEK
-239 VTDTPTEPTPSEDKV
+239 VTDTPTEQKPSEDKV

-259 ESKPAEKPVEETGGG
+259 ESKPAEKPVEETGGSQ
-274 RVIGTEDK
+274 VIGTEDK
-282 VISETEKPVQPE
+282 VISETEKPVRPE

-316 EQPVSPEL
+316 EKPISPEL
-324 PTNPAEPDRPV
+324 PTNPAEPSQAV

-340 DVEKQVTVIKYETSY
+340 DVENQVTVIKYGTSY

-390 TAREIVAVE
+390 TAREVVATE
-399 TIAPVT
+399 TIEPVT

-412 EVSKNREELVES
+412 EVAQNREELVES
-424 LATISFA
+424 VTTISFA

-444 ERVLVAGVNGQTQTL
+444 ERVLVAGVDGQTKTL

-467 DVLISEEVVS
+467 GAVISEEVVS
-477 TEVVAQPVT
+477 TEVITQPVT
-486 QVIEYGTKPKAVVET
+486 QVIEYGTKPKSVVET

-511 YTVETRQNPDLE
+511 YTVETRQNSDLE
-523 KGQTRTLTKGRKGT
+523 KGQTRILTKGRKGT

-571 GTKAVVRYQIRQ
+571 GTKAVVRYQTRQ

-621 DTYVDGVKVASE
+621 DTYVDGVKVGSE

-651 TKKEKTSQV
+651 TKKEETSQV

-702 TNNRTGQVREIREVI
+702 TNNRTGQVRETREVI
-717 SETAPITE
+717 SETAPVNEVLVVGTKPASDSLLDKKTLTLDEFMSLTE
-725 VIAESPIED
+725 EQQDAFIAKKGTVPGTTIRT
-734 GNNSSKDTDGFKGL
+734 GATKDTLEKVEQLINLDKLNAEFISLLNAARAAEGL
-748 DDPIKTLKILDIKK
+748 SAVTYAGQGSDA
-762 GDIMFQNAN
+762 QNA
-771 VQFYA
+771 A
-776 DDARQFENKS
+776 TARAN
-786 YGDLLS
+786 
-792 LSEDERYRLA
+792 
-802 ESTINAS
+802 
-809 YLSIRPY
+809 
-816 SDESLFYM
+816 
-824 WLGASDEVVS
+824 
-834 AFNTGQFIDETKVNL
+834 
-849 YFLEYVNADRKLL
+849 
-862 GIQPLTYDPL
+862 
-872 LLSVAS
+872 
-878 TRSSEMAT
+878 EMADHGSLRYQGT
-886 YGDSQYEGQPHT
+886 PDGAHK
-898 RPDGST
+898 RPDGSKWT
-904 WSTALSILPDT
+904 TIYTAEQTDRQGWRGENALQLGSALSAYSAID
-915 YESASFAENAQVYSV
+915 ESRIANSLFNEWMNSSGHKAVMMKNLDNLQV
-930 MSNPY
+930 
-935 QLTSEQ
+935 
-941 WIAKKLFQG
+941 
-950 WKTSPGHYA
+950 
-959 NMMDADF
+959 
-966 TRTAVSVRLTT
+966 AVGIGLNDKAIETT
-977 RYGSRSTYE
+977 FRNGVTVAMLE
-986 TNSMIGIEILS
+986 LVEPKP

>member
-1 MYSRTQRIQEEKKQR
+1 MVYSRTQRIQEEKKQR

-70 IFTELPAQVTEDVT
+70 IFTELPAQVTEDVN
-84 YYLVYRKAGSSILP
+84 YYLVYRKVGSSILP
-98 QTGANTG
+98 QTGESTG
-105 VLAGAIGAGLLLVGI
+105 VLAGAIGAGLLLVGV
-120 TVGRKNQRLVR
+120 TVGRKNQRMVR

-136 TLVGGSIVFT
+136 TLVGGSLVFT

-156 AQYGQTQ
+156 AQYGQAQ
-163 TLTVGTAL
+163 TLTVGAAL

-180 YEFVGYLEGQKQ
+180 YEFVGYLEGKKQ
-192 SSETS
+192 SSDTS
-197 PALPTGLIDKAEEI
+197 PTLPTGSIDKAEEN
-211 ENLPVQSTQPAD
+211 ENLLVQPTQPAD
-223 ENKSD
+223 KNKSD
-228 IPTEPIPSEDK
+228 IPAESTPSEDK
-239 VTDTPTEPTPSEDKV
+239 VTDASAEQKPSEDKV

-274 RVIGTEDK
+274 QVIGTEDK

-299 EKPAVPGDTE
+299 EKPAVPGETE

-316 EQPVSPEL
+316 EKPVSPEL

-340 DVEKQVTVIKYETSY
+340 DVEKQVTVIKYGTSY

-390 TAREIVAVE
+390 TAREIVATE
-399 TIAPVT
+399 TIEPVT

-424 LATISFA
+424 LTTISFA
-431 TERRANADLEVGS
+431 TERRGNADLEVGS
-444 ERVLVAGVNGQTQTL
+444 ERVLVAGVNGQTKTL

-467 DVLISEEVVS
+467 GAVISEEVVS
-477 TEVVAQPVT
+477 TEVIAQPVT
-486 QVIEYGTKPKAVVET
+486 QVIEYGTKPKSVVET

-571 GTKAVVRYQIRQ
+571 GTKAVVRYQTRQ

-613 GQQTQTYK
+613 GQQIQTYK

-651 TKKEKTSQV
+651 IKKEETSQV

-702 TNNRTGQVREIREVI
+702 TNNRTGQVSETREVI
-717 SETAPITE
+717 SETAPVNEVLVVGTKPASTSLLDKKTLTLDEFMSLTE
-725 VIAESPIED
+725 EQQDAFIAKKGTVPGTTIRT
-734 GNNSSKDTDGFKGL
+734 GATKDTLEKVEQLINLDKLNAEFVSLLNAARAAEGL
-748 DDPIKTLKILDIKK
+748 SAVTYAGQGSDA
-762 GDIMFQNAN
+762 QNA
-771 VQFYA
+771 A
-776 DDARQFENKS
+776 TARAN
-786 YGDLLS
+786 
-792 LSEDERYRLA
+792 
-802 ESTINAS
+802 
-809 YLSIRPY
+809 
-816 SDESLFYM
+816 
-824 WLGASDEVVS
+824 
-834 AFNTGQFIDETKVNL
+834 
-849 YFLEYVNADRKLL
+849 
-862 GIQPLTYDPL
+862 
-872 LLSVAS
+872 
-878 TRSSEMAT
+878 EMADHGSLRYQGT
-886 YGDSQYEGQPHT
+886 ADGAHK
-898 RPDGST
+898 RPDGSKWT
-904 WSTALSILPDT
+904 TIYTAEQTARQGWRGENALQMGAALSA
-915 YESASFAENAQVYSV
+915 YSAIDEIDIANGLFTEWMNSAGHKAVMMKNLDNLQV
-930 MSNPY
+930 
-935 QLTSEQ
+935 
-941 WIAKKLFQG
+941 
-950 WKTSPGHYA
+950 
-959 NMMDADF
+959 
-966 TRTAVSVRLTT
+966 AVGIGLNDKAIETT
-977 RYGSRSTYE
+977 FRNGVTVAMLE
-986 TNSMIGIEILS
+986 LVEPKP

>member
-1 MYSRTQRIQEEKKQR
+1 MVYSRTQRIQEEKKQR

-70 IFTELPAQVTEDVT
+70 IFTELPAQVTEDVN
-84 YYLVYRKAGSSILP
+84 YYLVYRKVGSSILP
-98 QTGANTG
+98 QTGESTG
-105 VLAGAIGAGLLLVGI
+105 VLAGAIGAGLLLVGV
-120 TVGRKNQRLVR
+120 TVGRKNQRMVR

-136 TLVGGSIVFT
+136 TLVGGSLVFT

-156 AQYGQTQ
+156 AQYGQAQ
-163 TLTVGTAL
+163 TLTVGAAL

-180 YEFVGYLEGQKQ
+180 YEFVGYLEGKKQ
-192 SSETS
+192 SSDTS
-197 PALPTGLIDKAEEI
+197 PTLPTGSIDKAEEN
-211 ENLPVQSTQPAD
+211 ENLPVQPTQPAD
-223 ENKSD
+223 KNKSD
-228 IPTEPIPSEDK
+228 IPAESTPSEDK
-239 VTDTPTEPTPSEDKV
+239 ATDASAEQKPSEDKV

-274 RVIGTEDK
+274 QVIGTEDK

-299 EKPAVPGDTE
+299 EKTAVPGETE

-316 EQPVSPEL
+316 EKPVSPEL

-340 DVEKQVTVIKYETSY
+340 DVEKQVTVIKYGTSY

-390 TAREIVAVE
+390 TAREIVATE
-399 TIAPVT
+399 TIEPVT

-424 LATISFA
+424 LTTISFA

-444 ERVLVAGVNGQTQTL
+444 ERVLVAGVNGQTKTL

-467 DVLISEEVVS
+467 GAVISEEVVS
-477 TEVVAQPVT
+477 TEVIAQPVT
-486 QVIEYGTKPKAVVET
+486 QVIEYGTKPKSVVET

-571 GTKAVVRYQIRQ
+571 GTKAVVRYQTRQ

-651 TKKEKTSQV
+651 IKKEETSQV

-674 EDPNLPE
+674 EDPNFPE

-702 TNNRTGQVREIREVI
+702 TNNRTGQVSETREVI
-717 SETAPITE
+717 SETAPVNE
-725 VIAESPIED
+725 VLVVGTKPAST
-734 GNNSSKDTDGFKGL
+734 SLL
-748 DDPIKTLKILDIKK
+748 DKKTLTLDEFMSLTEEQQDAFIAKK
-762 GDIMFQNAN
+762 GGVTGTSIRGGATKETFEKVETLINLDKLNAEFVRLLNAARAAEGLSAVTYAGQGSDAQNA
-771 VQFYA
+771 A
-776 DDARQFENKS
+776 TARAN
-786 YGDLLS
+786 
-792 LSEDERYRLA
+792 
-802 ESTINAS
+802 
-809 YLSIRPY
+809 
-816 SDESLFYM
+816 
-824 WLGASDEVVS
+824 
-834 AFNTGQFIDETKVNL
+834 
-849 YFLEYVNADRKLL
+849 
-862 GIQPLTYDPL
+862 
-872 LLSVAS
+872 
-878 TRSSEMAT
+878 EMADHGSLR
-886 YGDSQYEGQPHT
+886 YQGVPAGAHK
-898 RPDGST
+898 RPDGSHWT
-904 WSTALSILPDT
+904 TIYTAEQTARQGWRGENALQFGTALTARMAANETELASDLFD
-915 YESASFAENAQVYSV
+915 EWMRSAGHKAVMMKNLDDLQVAV
-930 MSNPY
+930 GIGLNDKAIE
-935 QLTSEQ
+935 TT
-941 WIAKKLFQG
+941 FNQG
-950 WKTSPGHYA
+950 VTVAMLELVEPKP
-959 NMMDADF
+959 
-966 TRTAVSVRLTT
+966 
-977 RYGSRSTYE
+977 
-986 TNSMIGIEILS
+986 

>member
-1 MYSRTQRIQEEKKQR
+1 MVYSRTQRIQEEKKQR

-70 IFTELPAQVTEDVT
+70 IFTELPAQVTEDVN
-84 YYLVYRKAGSSILP
+84 YYLVYRKVGSSILP
-98 QTGANTG
+98 QTGESTG

-120 TVGRKNQRLVR
+120 TVGRKNQRMVR

-136 TLVGGSIVFT
+136 TLVGGSLVFT

-156 AQYGQTQ
+156 AQYGQAQ
-163 TLTVGTAL
+163 TLTVGAAL

-180 YEFVGYLEGQKQ
+180 YEFVGYLEGKKQ
-192 SSETS
+192 SRETS
-197 PALPTGLIDKAEEI
+197 SALPMGSIDKAEEN
-211 ENLPVQSTQPAD
+211 ENLLVQPPQPAD

-228 IPTEPIPSEDK
+228 IPAESTPSEDK
-239 VTDTPTEPTPSEDKV
+239 ATDASAEQKPSEDKV

-274 RVIGTEDK
+274 QVIGTEDK

-299 EKPAVPGDTE
+299 EKPAVPGETE

-316 EQPVSPEL
+316 EKPVSPEL

-340 DVEKQVTVIKYETSY
+340 DVEKQVTVIKYGTSY

-368 LTQGVDGKEIV
+368 LTQGVDGKQTV

-390 TAREIVAVE
+390 TAREIVATE
-399 TIAPVT
+399 TIEPVT

-412 EVSKNREELVES
+412 EVSKNLEELIES

-431 TERRANADLEVGS
+431 TERRGNADLEVGS
-444 ERVLVAGVNGQTQTL
+444 ERVLVAGVNGQTKTL

-467 DVLISEEVVS
+467 GAVISEEVVS
-477 TEVVAQPVT
+477 TEVIAQPVT
-486 QVIEYGTKPKAVVET
+486 QVIEYGTKPKSVVET

-546 TNGNETAR
+546 TDGNETAR

-571 GTKAVVRYQIRQ
+571 GTKAVVRYQTRQ

-651 TKKEKTSQV
+651 IKKEETSQV

-674 EDPNLPE
+674 EDPKLSE

-702 TNNRTGQVREIREVI
+702 TNNRTGQVSETREVI
-717 SETAPITE
+717 SETAPVNEVLVVGTKPASTSLLDKKTLTLDEFMSLTE
-725 VIAESPIED
+725 EQQDAFIAKKGTVPGTTIRT
-734 GNNSSKDTDGFKGL
+734 GATKDTLEKVEQLINLDKLNAEFISLLNAARAAEGL
-748 DDPIKTLKILDIKK
+748 SAVTYAGQDSDA
-762 GDIMFQNAN
+762 QNA
-771 VQFYA
+771 A
-776 DDARQFENKS
+776 TARAN
-786 YGDLLS
+786 
-792 LSEDERYRLA
+792 
-802 ESTINAS
+802 
-809 YLSIRPY
+809 
-816 SDESLFYM
+816 
-824 WLGASDEVVS
+824 
-834 AFNTGQFIDETKVNL
+834 
-849 YFLEYVNADRKLL
+849 
-862 GIQPLTYDPL
+862 
-872 LLSVAS
+872 
-878 TRSSEMAT
+878 EMADHGSLRYQGT
-886 YGDSQYEGQPHT
+886 ADGAHK
-898 RPDGST
+898 RPDGSKWT
-904 WSTALSILPDT
+904 TIYTAEQT
-915 YESASFAENAQVYSV
+915 ARQGWRGENALQMGSSLSAYSAINESRIANNLFTEWMNSAGHKAVMMKNLDNLQVAV
-930 MSNPY
+930 GIGLNDKAIE
-935 QLTSEQ
+935 TT
-941 WIAKKLFQG
+941 FNQG
-950 WKTSPGHYA
+950 VTVAMLELVEPKP
-959 NMMDADF
+959 
-966 TRTAVSVRLTT
+966 
-977 RYGSRSTYE
+977 
-986 TNSMIGIEILS
+986 

>member
-1 MYSRTQRIQEEKKQR
+1 MVYSRTQRIQEEKKQR

-70 IFTELPAQVTEDVT
+70 IFTELPAQVTEDVN
-84 YYLVYRKAGSSILP
+84 YYLVYRKVGSSILP
-98 QTGANTG
+98 QTGESTG
-105 VLAGAIGAGLLLVGI
+105 VLAGAIGAGLLLVGV
-120 TVGRKNQRLVR
+120 TVGRKNQRMVR

-136 TLVGGSIVFT
+136 TLVGGSLVFT

-156 AQYGQTQ
+156 AQYGQAQ
-163 TLTVGTAL
+163 TLTVGAAL

-180 YEFVGYLEGQKQ
+180 YEFVGYLEGKKQ
-192 SSETS
+192 SSDTS
-197 PALPTGLIDKAEEI
+197 PTLPTGSIDKAEEN
-211 ENLPVQSTQPAD
+211 ENLPVQPTQPAD
-223 ENKSD
+223 KNKSD
-228 IPTEPIPSEDK
+228 IPAESTPSEDK
-239 VTDTPTEPTPSEDKV
+239 ATDASAEQKPSEDKV

-274 RVIGTEDK
+274 QVIGTEDK

-299 EKPAVPGDTE
+299 EKPAVPGETE

-316 EQPVSPEL
+316 EKPVSPEL

-340 DVEKQVTVIKYETSY
+340 DVEKQVTVIKYGTSY

-368 LTQGVDGKEIV
+368 LTQGVDGKQTV

-390 TAREIVAVE
+390 TAREIVATE
-399 TIAPVT
+399 IIEPVT

-424 LATISFA
+424 LTTISFA

-444 ERVLVAGVNGQTQTL
+444 ERVLVAGVNGQTKTL

-467 DVLISEEVVS
+467 GTVISEEVVS
-477 TEVVAQPVT
+477 TEVITQPVT
-486 QVIEYGTKPKAVVET
+486 QVIEYGTKPKSVVET

-562 EPVNEIIEV
+562 EPINEIIEV
-571 GTKAVVRYQIRQ
+571 GTKAVVRYQTRQ

-651 TKKEKTSQV
+651 IKKEETSQV

-702 TNNRTGQVREIREVI
+702 TNNRTGQVSETREVI
-717 SETAPITE
+717 SETAPVNEVLVVGTKPASTSLLDKKTLTLDEFMSLTE
-725 VIAESPIED
+725 EQQDAFIAKKGTVPGTTIRT
-734 GNNSSKDTDGFKGL
+734 GATKDTLEKVEQLINLDKLNAEFVSLLNAARAAEGL
-748 DDPIKTLKILDIKK
+748 SAVTYAGQGSDA
-762 GDIMFQNAN
+762 QNA
-771 VQFYA
+771 A
-776 DDARQFENKS
+776 TARAN
-786 YGDLLS
+786 
-792 LSEDERYRLA
+792 
-802 ESTINAS
+802 
-809 YLSIRPY
+809 
-816 SDESLFYM
+816 
-824 WLGASDEVVS
+824 
-834 AFNTGQFIDETKVNL
+834 
-849 YFLEYVNADRKLL
+849 
-862 GIQPLTYDPL
+862 
-872 LLSVAS
+872 
-878 TRSSEMAT
+878 EMADHGSLRYQGT
-886 YGDSQYEGQPHT
+886 ADGAHK
-898 RPDGST
+898 RPDGSKWT
-904 WSTALSILPDT
+904 TIYTAEQT
-915 YESASFAENAQVYSV
+915 ARQGWRGENALQMGSSLSAYSAINESRIANNLFTEWMNSAGHKAVMMKNLDNLQVAV
-930 MSNPY
+930 GIGLNDKAIE
-935 QLTSEQ
+935 TT
-941 WIAKKLFQG
+941 FNQG
-950 WKTSPGHYA
+950 VTVAMLELVEPKP
-959 NMMDADF
+959 
-966 TRTAVSVRLTT
+966 
-977 RYGSRSTYE
+977 
-986 TNSMIGIEILS
+986 

>member
-1 MYSRTQRIQEEKKQR
+1 MVYSRTQRIQEEKKQR

-70 IFTELPAQVTEDVT
+70 IFTELPAQVTEDVN
-84 YYLVYRKAGSSILP
+84 YYLVYRKVGSSILP
-98 QTGANTG
+98 QTGESTG

-120 TVGRKNQRLVR
+120 TVGRKNQRMVR

-136 TLVGGSIVFT
+136 TLVGGSLVFT

-163 TLTVGTAL
+163 TLTVGSAL

-180 YEFVGYLEGQKQ
+180 YEFVGYLEGKKQ
-192 SSETS
+192 SRETS
-197 PALPTGLIDKAEEI
+197 SALPMGSIDKAEEN
-211 ENLPVQSTQPAD
+211 ENLLVQPTQPVD
-223 ENKSD
+223 KNKSD
-228 IPTEPIPSEDK
+228 IPAES
-239 VTDTPTEPTPSEDKV
+239 TPSEDKATDASAEQKPSEDEV

-274 RVIGTEDK
+274 QVIGTEDK

-294 IPAPV
+294 IPVPV
-299 EKPAVPGDTE
+299 EKPAVPGETE

-316 EQPVSPEL
+316 EKPVSPEL

-340 DVEKQVTVIKYETSY
+340 DVEKQVTVIKYGTSY
-355 VKDTSLPAGESKV
+355 VKDTSLQAGESKV
-368 LTQGVDGKEIV
+368 LTQGVDGKQTV

-390 TAREIVAVE
+390 TAREIVATE
-399 TIAPVT
+399 TIEPVT

-412 EVSKNREELVES
+412 EVSKNLEELIES

-431 TERRANADLEVGS
+431 TERRGNADLEVGS
-444 ERVLVAGVNGQTQTL
+444 ERVLVAGVNGQTKTL

-467 DVLISEEVVS
+467 GAVISEEVVS
-477 TEVVAQPVT
+477 TEVIAQPVT
-486 QVIEYGTKPKAVVET
+486 QVIEYGTKPKSIVET

-571 GTKAVVRYQIRQ
+571 GTKAVVRYQTRQ

-660 LTETEVLAYTSIKE
+660 LTATEVLAYTSIKE

-702 TNNRTGQVREIREVI
+702 TNNRTGQVSETREVI
-717 SETAPITE
+717 SETAPVNE
-725 VIAESPIED
+725 VLVVGTKPAST
-734 GNNSSKDTDGFKGL
+734 SLL
-748 DDPIKTLKILDIKK
+748 DKKTLTLDEFMSLTEEQQDAFIAKK
-762 GDIMFQNAN
+762 GGVTGDSIRTGATKETFEKVETLINLDKLNAEFISLLNAARAAEGLSAVTYAGQGSDAQNA
-771 VQFYA
+771 A
-776 DDARQFENKS
+776 TARAN
-786 YGDLLS
+786 
-792 LSEDERYRLA
+792 
-802 ESTINAS
+802 
-809 YLSIRPY
+809 
-816 SDESLFYM
+816 
-824 WLGASDEVVS
+824 
-834 AFNTGQFIDETKVNL
+834 
-849 YFLEYVNADRKLL
+849 
-862 GIQPLTYDPL
+862 
-872 LLSVAS
+872 
-878 TRSSEMAT
+878 EMADHGSLRYQGT
-886 YGDSQYEGQPHT
+886 ADGAHK
-898 RPDGST
+898 RPDGSKWT
-904 WSTALSILPDT
+904 TIYTA
-915 YESASFAENAQVYSV
+915 EQSARQGWRGENALQLGAALGASKASDEARLANSLFSEWMRSAGHKAVMMKNLDNLQV
-930 MSNPY
+930 
-935 QLTSEQ
+935 
-941 WIAKKLFQG
+941 
-950 WKTSPGHYA
+950 
-959 NMMDADF
+959 
-966 TRTAVSVRLTT
+966 AV
-977 RYGSRSTYE
+977 G
-986 TNSMIGIEILS
+986 IGINDKAIESTFRNGVTVAMLELVQPKP

>member
-1 MYSRTQRIQEEKKQR
+1 MVYSRTQRIQEEKKQR

-58 TTEELTEAEKKA
+58 TTEELTEAEKNA
-70 IFTELPAQVTEDVT
+70 IFTELPAQVIEDVN
-84 YYLVYRKAGSSILP
+84 YYLVYRKVGSSVLP
-98 QTGANTG
+98 QTGESTG
-105 VLAGAIGAGLLLVGI
+105 VLAGAIGAGLLLVGV
-120 TVGRKNQRLVR
+120 TVGRKNQRMVR

-136 TLVGGSIVFT
+136 TLVGGSLVFT

-163 TLTVGTAL
+163 TLTVGSAL

-180 YEFVGYLEGQKQ
+180 YEFVGYLEGKKQ
-192 SSETS
+192 SSDTS
-197 PALPTGLIDKAEEI
+197 PTLPTGSIDKAEEN
-211 ENLPVQSTQPAD
+211 ENLPVQPTQPAD
-223 ENKSD
+223 KNKSD
-228 IPTEPIPSEDK
+228 IPAESTPSEDK
-239 VTDTPTEPTPSEDKV
+239 ATDASAEQKPSEDKV

-274 RVIGTEDK
+274 QVIGTEDK

-294 IPAPV
+294 IPASV
-299 EKPAVPGDTE
+299 EKPAVPGETE

-316 EQPVSPEL
+316 EKPVSPEL

-340 DVEKQVTVIKYETSY
+340 DVEKQVTVIKYGTSY

-368 LTQGVDGKEIV
+368 LTQGVDGKQTV

-390 TAREIVAVE
+390 TAREIVATE
-399 TIAPVT
+399 TIEPVT

-412 EVSKNREELVES
+412 EISKNREELVES
-424 LATISFA
+424 LTTISFA

-444 ERVLVAGVNGQTQTL
+444 ERVLVAGVNGQTKTL

-467 DVLISEEVVS
+467 GAVISEEVVS
-477 TEVVAQPVT
+477 TEVIAQPVT
-486 QVIEYGTKPKAVVET
+486 QVIEYGTKPKSVVET

-571 GTKAVVRYQIRQ
+571 GTKAVVRYQTRQ

-613 GQQTQTYK
+613 GQQIQTYK

-651 TKKEKTSQV
+651 IKKEETSQV

-702 TNNRTGQVREIREVI
+702 TNNRTGQVSETREVI
-717 SETAPITE
+717 SETAPVNEVLVVGTKPASTSLLDKKTLTLDEFMSLTE
-725 VIAESPIED
+725 EQQDAFIAKKGTVPGTTIRT
-734 GNNSSKDTDGFKGL
+734 GATKDTLEKVEQLINLDKLNAEFVSLLNAARAAEGL
-748 DDPIKTLKILDIKK
+748 SAVTYAGQGSDA
-762 GDIMFQNAN
+762 QNA
-771 VQFYA
+771 A
-776 DDARQFENKS
+776 TARAN
-786 YGDLLS
+786 
-792 LSEDERYRLA
+792 
-802 ESTINAS
+802 
-809 YLSIRPY
+809 
-816 SDESLFYM
+816 
-824 WLGASDEVVS
+824 
-834 AFNTGQFIDETKVNL
+834 
-849 YFLEYVNADRKLL
+849 
-862 GIQPLTYDPL
+862 
-872 LLSVAS
+872 
-878 TRSSEMAT
+878 EMADHGSLRYQGT
-886 YGDSQYEGQPHT
+886 ADGAHK
-898 RPDGST
+898 RPDGSKWT
-904 WSTALSILPDT
+904 TIYTAEQT
-915 YESASFAENAQVYSV
+915 ARQGWRGENALQMGSSLSAYSAINESRIANNLFTEWMNSAGHKAVMMKNLDNLQVAV
-930 MSNPY
+930 GIGLNDKAIE
-935 QLTSEQ
+935 TT
-941 WIAKKLFQG
+941 FNQG
-950 WKTSPGHYA
+950 VTVAMLELVEPKP
-959 NMMDADF
+959 
-966 TRTAVSVRLTT
+966 
-977 RYGSRSTYE
+977 
-986 TNSMIGIEILS
+986 